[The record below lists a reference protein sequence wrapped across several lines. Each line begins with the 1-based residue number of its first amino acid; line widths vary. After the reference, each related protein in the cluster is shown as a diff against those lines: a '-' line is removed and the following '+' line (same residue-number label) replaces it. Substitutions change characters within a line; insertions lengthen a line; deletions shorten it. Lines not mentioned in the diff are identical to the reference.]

1 MKEENKA
8 KGLIPFESIRLSLA
22 SPEVIRSWSH
32 GEVKKPETLNYRTLK
47 PEKDGLFCARIFGP
61 IKDYECLCGKYKKK
75 KYEGTICD
83 RCGVEVTRSDVR
95 RERFGHIELAAP
107 VAHIWYLKSTPSK
120 LGNLLGLTARDIE
133 RVIYFES
140 YLVVEHP
147 DEDEEEAFEKDPNTI
162 PFEDGGLTK
171 WVKIYVKSEDE
182 FRSEYEYEHSDKY
195 EYGMGAEKVKDV
207 LSKIDLEAYAHKLRQ
222 QLKSYAVG
230 FDELDEKFKQKHE
243 RLYKKVLH
251 EIARKFAEFGI
262 KFGDLVPTEKEL
274 DAVLTKE
281 YYVIVDPKDTP
292 LQLGAIFHKEDIE
305 KLKQEYGEDAFVAL
319 TGKEAIEELYKKY
332 REQNKEIPVFDVI
345 KDIVR
350 QTILKEV
357 AEQKLKKLIRKLR
370 LIEAFI
376 NSGNK
381 PEWMILDVIPVIPPD
396 LRPLIPLDGGRF
408 ATSDLNDLYRRVIN
422 RNNRLKR
429 LIELDA
435 PEIIIRNEK
444 RMLQE
449 AVDALIDNG
458 RRGRIVAQN
467 NRPLK
472 SLSDSLRGKQGR
484 FRQNLLGK
492 RVDYSGRSVI
502 VVGPELQMHECGLPK
517 IMALELFKP
526 FVYRRLEE
534 KGYATSIKN
543 AKKMVEEKTPEV
555 WECLEEVV
563 KQHPV
568 LLNRAPTLHR
578 MSVQAFEPV
587 LVEGKAIKLH
597 PLVCP
602 PFNADFDGDQM
613 AVHVPL
619 SVEAQLE
626 SYILMLSTQNVLS
639 PAHGKPITMP
649 SQDMILGAY
658 YMTQVLEGV
667 KGEGKLFSNADE
679 AINAYQLGKVDL
691 LAKIKIRNRKKDGSK
706 IDPKAGNLLETTVG
720 RLMFNS
726 ILPEGFR
733 FVNEPLDKKKISK
746 LISEIYEQFGNEIT
760 VDTLDKL
767 KKLGFEMAAKAG
779 VSIAIDDLVVPDKKW
794 EIVKKAEEEA
804 QKVWQQYVD
813 GIITKGERHNKIID
827 IWSQTT
833 NEVTRLMFE
842 QLEKSERVE
851 NGKKYPGIF
860 NPIYMMALSGARGN
874 KDQIRQLAGMRGLMA
889 KHSGEFIETPIRSN
903 FREGL
908 SVVEYF
914 ISTYGA
920 RKGLA
925 DTALKTAVA
934 GYLTRRLVDVA
945 QDVVITNEDCG
956 TLNGITVSNIEE
968 GGEIVVP
975 LKDRI
980 VGRYAAEDIVDPI
993 TKEVIV
999 PAGEE
1004 ITEEKAKDIENAGI
1018 EEVKIRSVLTCEQ
1031 KRGVCAKCYGRDLA
1045 QRKLVDIGEAVGIIA
1060 AQSIGE
1066 PGTQLTMR
1074 TFHIG
1079 GAATAKTAQSK
1090 HVASEEGI
1098 VKLVNVKTVKNKEG
1112 KILVIN
1118 RDGAIF
1124 IEDENGNVLERFAV
1138 PYGSVLKVED
1148 GQKVKPGDVLV
1159 EWDPFSIPI
1168 IAETSGK
1175 LELRDVILDVTVKEE
1190 KDPITG
1196 KTNLEIN
1203 FMRPKDAVLHTPR
1216 MIIKSDEGKEYVYD
1230 LPVNTLLLIPRD
1242 KLTTKWDRCLACSE
1256 DEQADVYHNYLEV
1269 REDFRVEAG
1278 DTIAKIPR
1286 ERAKVRDIV
1295 GGLPRVEEL
1304 LEAREPKN
1312 KAIVSEIDGYVRLY
1326 EDADEIILYNP
1337 ITRESKTY
1345 QVKKDSLVIV
1355 KNGQQVKKGQK
1366 LTDDGSIVADFD
1378 GIVRLKSKGTKV
1390 VVFNKDTGLQ
1400 REYLIPKGKFIIV
1413 KDGEFVKAGDPL
1425 TDGTPNPH
1433 DILKI
1438 NGPEELAKFLVK
1450 EVQMVYRLQ
1459 GVDINDKHFEVIIRQ
1474 ILRKVKIV
1482 DPGDSRFLLNEI
1494 VDKVDFE
1501 EESKKIIEEGG
1512 KPPKAEPVL
1521 VGITKASLS
1530 TKSWISAASFQETTR
1545 VLADAAVEGKE
1556 DHLEGL
1562 KENVII
1568 GNIVPA
1574 GTGIRQYAEVD
1585 AILVDEAEKAK
1596 KEEAKETA

>member
-1 MKEENKA
+1 LINTDDKA
-8 KGLIPFESIRLSLA
+8 KGVMPFESIRLSLA
-22 SPEVIRSWSH
+22 SPDKILEWSY

-47 PEKDGLFCARIFGP
+47 PEKDGLFCAKIFGP
-61 IKDYECLCGKYKKK
+61 VKDYECLCGKYKKK

-95 RERFGHIELAAP
+95 RERFGHIKLASP
-107 VAHIWYLKSTPSK
+107 VVHIWYLKSTPSK
-120 LGNLLGLTARDIE
+120 IGNLLGLTSRDIE

-140 YLVVEHP
+140 YLVLEHP
-147 DEDEEEAFEKDPNTI
+147 EEDEEEIFEKDPTTI
-162 PFEDGGLTK
+162 PLRDGALTK
-171 WVKIYVKSEDE
+171 YVKLYVKSEEE
-182 FRSEYEYEHSDKY
+182 FRTAYEYEHSDKY
-195 EYGMGAEKVKDV
+195 EYGMGAEKVKEI
-207 LSKIDLEAYAHKLRQ
+207 LSRLDLEAYAQKLR
-222 QLKSYAVG
+222 KEMKVYAIEY
-230 FDELDEKFKQKHE
+230 DELGIEFKNQQE
-243 RLYKKVLH
+243 RLYKKVII
-251 EIARKFAEFGI
+251 EIARRLVDADI
-262 KFGDLVPTEKEL
+262 KFGDITPTEKEV
-274 DAVLTKE
+274 DAVISKDYYLVIEPGNAPLLRGQLLHKDEVEGLKE
-281 YYVIVDPKDTP
+281 KYPELIAETGPK
-292 LQLGAIFHKEDIE
+292 
-305 KLKQEYGEDAFVAL
+305 
-319 TGKEAIEELYKKY
+319 AIEDLYNLY
-332 REQNKEIPVFDVI
+332 RRENPDIPRFEVI
-345 KDIVR
+345 KDSVR
-350 QTILKEV
+350 QVILKEV
-357 AEQKLKKLIRKLR
+357 ADQKLKKLVRKLR
-370 LIEAFI
+370 LVEAFLK
-376 NSGNK
+376 SDNK
-381 PEWMILDVIPVIPPD
+381 PEWMILDVLPVIPPD

-458 RRGRIVAQN
+458 RRGRVVTQN

-502 VVGPELQMHECGLPK
+502 VVGPELEMHECGLPK

-543 AKKMVEEKTPEV
+543 AKKLVEEKDPRV

-587 LVEGKAIKLH
+587 LVDGKAIKLH

-619 SVEAQLE
+619 SIEAQIE
-626 SYILMLSTQNVLS
+626 SYVLMLSTQNILS

-649 SQDMILGAY
+649 SQDIILGSY
-658 YMTQVLEGV
+658 FLTQIVEGRE
-667 KGEGKLFSNADE
+667 GEGKVFASEEE
-679 AINAYQLGKVDL
+679 AILAYELGKVDL
-691 LAKIKIRNRKKDGSK
+691 LAKIKVKVGKNGGK
-706 IDPKAGNLLETTVG
+706 LTETSVG
-720 RLMFNS
+720 RIIFNRV
-726 ILPEGFR
+726 LPDDFR
-733 FVNEPLDKKKISK
+733 FVNEPLTKKEISR
-746 LISEIYEQFGNEIT
+746 LISEIYDKYGIEIT
-760 VDTLDKL
+760 ATTLDRL
-767 KKLGFEMAAKAG
+767 KELGFEYAARAG
-779 VSIAIDDLVVPDKKW
+779 ISICIDDLKVPSKKK
-794 EIVKKAEEEA
+794 EIVRRAEEEA
-804 QKVWQQYVD
+804 ERVWKQYVE
-813 GIITKGERHNKIID
+813 GIITKGERYNKIID
-827 IWSQTT
+827 IWSQAT
-833 NEVTRLMFE
+833 NEVTNLMFKE
-842 QLEKSERVE
+842 IENSVIEE

-860 NPIYMMALSGARGN
+860 NPIFMMALSGARGN
-874 KDQIRQLAGMRGLMA
+874 KSQIRQLAGMRGLMA

-945 QDVVITNEDCG
+945 QDVVVTNDDCG
-956 TLNGITVSNIEE
+956 TLKGLEVTAIIE

-980 VGRYAAEDIVDPI
+980 LGRYAAEDIIDPY
-993 TKEVIV
+993 TGEVIV
-999 PAGEE
+999 QMGEE
-1004 ITEEKAKDIENAGI
+1004 IDEEKVRLIEEAGI
-1018 EEVKIRSVLTCEQ
+1018 EKVKIRSVLTCEQ
-1031 KRGVCAKCYGRDLA
+1031 RRGVCAKCYGRDLS
-1045 QRKLVDIGEAVGIIA
+1045 QKKLADIGEAVGIIA

-1079 GAATAKTAQSK
+1079 GAATAQKVQTK
-1090 HVASEEGI
+1090 HVAGHEGTI
-1098 VKLVNVKTVKNKEG
+1098 KLLNVKTVKNKEG
-1112 KILVIN
+1112 KVLIIN
-1118 RDGAIF
+1118 RDGVIQ
-1124 IEDENGNVLERFAV
+1124 IIDDEGRIRERFPA
-1138 PYGSVLKVED
+1138 PYGAILYVED
-1148 GQKVKPGDVLV
+1148 GQRVKRGDVLA
-1159 EWDPFSIPI
+1159 EWEAFSTPI
-1168 IAETSGK
+1168 IAESSGK
-1175 LELRDVILDVTVKEE
+1175 VELVDIIPDVTLREE
-1190 KDPITG
+1190 KDRITG
-1196 KTNLEIN
+1196 KTIMDIS
-1203 FMRPKDAVLHTPR
+1203 FMRPKDAVLHTPK
-1216 MIIKSDEGKEYVYD
+1216 IIVKGDDGKDYTYD
-1230 LPVNTLLLIPRD
+1230 LPVNTILMFSRD
-1242 KLTTKWDRCLACSE
+1242 KLEEVWEKCPACSE
-1256 DEQADVYHNYLEV
+1256 AEKTEVQHKYLKAKS
-1269 REDFRVEAG
+1269 DFKVEAG
-1278 DTIAKIPR
+1278 DILAKIPK
-1286 ERAKVRDIV
+1286 ETAKVRDIV

-1312 KAIVSEIDGYVRLY
+1312 KAIVSEIDGIVKIY
-1326 EDADEIILYNP
+1326 EDADEIIVYDP
-1337 ITRESKTY
+1337 IRGKSETY
-1345 QVKKDSLVIV
+1345 SVNKDTYVIV
-1355 KNGQQVKKGQK
+1355 KNGQYVKEGQC
-1366 LTDDGSIVADFD
+1366 LTDDCSVKAEFD
-1378 GIVRLKSKGTKV
+1378 GIVRLKSKGYKV
-1390 VVFNKDTGLQ
+1390 IVFNKETGYQ
-1400 REYLIPKGKFIIV
+1400 KEYEIPKGKFIIV
-1413 KDGEFVKAGDPL
+1413 KDNETVKAGDPL
-1425 TDGTPNPH
+1425 TEGTPNPH
-1433 DILKI
+1433 DILRI
-1438 NGPEELAKFLVK
+1438 MGQDELAKFLIK

-1459 GVDINDKHFEVIIRQ
+1459 GVEINDKHFEVIIRQ

-1482 DPGDSRFLLNEI
+1482 DPGDSKFLLNEI
-1494 VDKVDFE
+1494 VDKIDLE
-1501 EESKKIIEEGG
+1501 EEIQKIQAEGG

-1530 TKSWISAASFQETTR
+1530 TRSWISAASFQETTR

-1556 DHLEGL
+1556 DKLEGL

-1574 GTGIRQYAEVD
+1574 GTGIRQYTEV
-1585 AILVDEAEKAK
+1585 EAVLPELEEEKYK
-1596 KEEAKETA
+1596 GLSSI

>member
-1 MKEENKA
+1 LIDENKA
-8 KGLIPFESIRLSLA
+8 KGLMPFESIKLTLA
-22 SPEVIRSWSH
+22 SPEVIRSWSY

-47 PEKDGLFCARIFGP
+47 PEKDGLFCAKIFGP
-61 IKDYECLCGKYKKK
+61 VKDYECLCGKYKKK

-95 RERFGHIELAAP
+95 RERFGHIELASP

-120 LGNLLGLTARDIE
+120 IGNLLGLTSRDIE

-140 YLVVEHP
+140 YLIVEHP
-147 DEDEEEAFEKDPNTI
+147 EEEEEEAFENDPNTI
-162 PFEDGGLTK
+162 PLQDGALTK
-171 WVKIYVKSEDE
+171 YVKLHVKSEEE
-182 FRSEYEYEHSDKY
+182 FREAYEYEHSEKY
-195 EYGMGAEKVKDV
+195 EYGMGAEKVKDI
-207 LSKIDLEAYAHKLRQ
+207 LSRIDLEAYARKLRKEM
-222 QLKSYAVG
+222 KSYAIG
-230 FDELDEKFKQKHE
+230 YDEIGPEFKETQE
-243 RLYKKVLH
+243 RLYKKVIA
-251 EIARKFAEFGI
+251 EIARRLAEVGL
-262 KFGDLVPTEKEL
+262 KFGEIIPSDKEI
-274 DAVLTKE
+274 DAIFSKD
-281 YYVIVDPKDTP
+281 YYVVIDPKDTS
-292 LQLGAIFHKEDIE
+292 LLAGQIIHEEEYQKYIE
-305 KLKQEYGEDAFVAL
+305 EFGEGSFEA
-319 TGKEAIEELYKKY
+319 GKGPEAIEKLYKKY
-332 REQNKEIPVFDVI
+332 REEHPDIPVFEVI
-345 KDIVR
+345 KDSVR

-357 AEQKLKKLIRKLR
+357 AEQKLKKLVRRLR
-370 LIEAFI
+370 LIEGFI
-376 NSGNK
+376 KSGNR

-458 RRGRIVAQN
+458 RRGRIVTQN

-502 VVGPELQMHECGLPK
+502 VVGPELEMHECGLPK

-526 FVYRRLEE
+526 FIYRRLEE

-543 AKKMVEEKTPEV
+543 AKRMVEEKAPEV

-619 SVEAQLE
+619 SVEAQIE
-626 SYILMLSTQNVLS
+626 SYVLMLSTQNILS

-649 SQDMILGAY
+649 SQDIILGAY
-658 YMTQVLEGV
+658 YMTQIVEGS
-667 KGEGKLFSNADE
+667 KGEGKVFADEDE
-679 AINAYQLGKVDL
+679 AILAYDLGKIDL
-691 LAKIKIRNRKKDGSK
+691 LAKIKVRKDGK
-706 IDPKAGNLLETTVG
+706 IIETTVG
-720 RLMFNS
+720 RLIFNQV
-726 ILPEGFR
+726 LPEGFR

-746 LISEIYEQFGNEIT
+746 LISDIYEQFGNEIT
-760 VDTLDKL
+760 AQTLDKL
-767 KKLGFEMAAKAG
+767 KALGFEYAAKAG
-779 VSIAIDDLVVPDKKW
+779 VSISVDDLVVPKNKW
-794 EIVKKAEEEA
+794 EIVRKAEEAAE
-804 QKVWQQYVD
+804 KVWKQYVD
-813 GIITKGERHNKIID
+813 GIITKGERHNKVID

-842 QLEKSERVE
+842 EIEKAERIE

-908 SVVEYF
+908 TVVEYF

-945 QDVVITNEDCG
+945 QDVVITNDDCG
-956 TLNGITVSNIEE
+956 TLNGLVVEAIIE
-968 GGEIVVP
+968 GGEIIVP

-980 VGRYAAEDIVDPI
+980 IGRYAAEDIFDPY
-993 TKEVIV
+993 TNELIV

-1004 ITEEKAKDIENAGI
+1004 IDEEKAKEIENAGI
-1018 EEVKIRSVLTCEQ
+1018 EKVKIRSVLTCEQ

-1045 QRKLVDIGEAVGIIA
+1045 QKKLVDIGEAVGIIA

-1079 GAATAKTAQSK
+1079 GAATAKKVQTK
-1090 HVASEEGI
+1090 HEATVEGT
-1098 VKLVNVKTVKNKEG
+1098 VKLLNVKTVIDKEG
-1112 KILVIN
+1112 KELIIN
-1118 RDGAIF
+1118 RDGAIQ
-1124 IEDENGNVLERFAV
+1124 IVDDQGKILERFPA
-1138 PYGSVLKVED
+1138 PYGGILKVKD
-1148 GQKVKPGDVLV
+1148 GQKVKPGDTLV
-1159 EWDPFSIPI
+1159 EWDPFSTPI
-1168 IAETSGK
+1168 IAEVSGE
-1175 LELRDVILDVTVKEE
+1175 LELRDVILDVTLREE
-1190 KDPITG
+1190 RDSITG
-1196 KTNLEIN
+1196 KTILDIS

-1216 MIIKSDEGKEYVYD
+1216 MVIKGEDGKEYIYD
-1230 LPVNTLLLIPRD
+1230 LPVNTILMLSRD
-1242 KLTTKWDRCLACSE
+1242 QLETKWDKCLACSE
-1256 DEQADVYHNYLEV
+1256 AENSDVYHNYLQV
-1269 REDFRVEAG
+1269 KPGLKVQAG
-1278 DTIAKIPR
+1278 DIIAKIPR
-1286 ERAKVRDIV
+1286 ETAKVRDIV

-1312 KAIVSEIDGYVRLY
+1312 RAIVSEIDGVVRIY
-1326 EDADEIILYNP
+1326 EDAEDIIVYNP
-1337 ITRESKTY
+1337 ITGESKTY
-1345 QVKKDSLVIV
+1345 DVPKDSLVVV
-1355 KNGQQVKKGQK
+1355 KNGQHVLEGQP
-1366 LTDDGSIVADFD
+1366 LTDDGILKAEFEGV
-1378 GIVRLKSKGTKV
+1378 VRLKSKGFKV
-1390 VVFNKDTGLQ
+1390 IVFNPETGLQ
-1400 REYLIPKGKFIIV
+1400 KEYSIAKGKFIIV
-1413 KDGEFVKAGDPL
+1413 KDGETVKAGDPL

-1438 NGPEELAKFLVK
+1438 MGPEELAKFLVK

-1459 GVDINDKHFEVIIRQ
+1459 GVEINDKHFEVIIRQ

-1494 VDKVDFE
+1494 VDKIDLE
-1501 EESKKIIEEGG
+1501 EEIQRVIEEGG
-1512 KPPKAEPVL
+1512 RPPKAEPVL

-1530 TKSWISAASFQETTR
+1530 TRSWISAASFQETTR

-1556 DHLEGL
+1556 DKLEGL

-1574 GTGIRQYAEVD
+1574 GTGIRQYAEVE
-1585 AILVDEAEKAK
+1585 AILP
-1596 KEEAKETA
+1596 KEEIDQISE

>member
-1 MKEENKA
+1 MIDKNKA
-8 KGLIPFESIRLSLA
+8 KGLIPFEGIKLGLA
-22 SPEVIRSWSH
+22 SPEVIRKWSH

-47 PEKDGLFCARIFGP
+47 PEKDGLFCAKIFGP
-61 IKDYECLCGKYKKK
+61 VKDYECLCGKYKKK
-75 KYEGTICD
+75 KYEGTVCD

-95 RERFGHIELAAP
+95 RERFGHIELASP

-120 LGNLLGLTARDIE
+120 LGNLLGLTSRDIE

-140 YLVVEHP
+140 YLIIEHP
-147 DEDEEEAFEKDPNTI
+147 ETEEEEEEFEKNPSTI
-162 PFEDGGLTK
+162 PFLDGGLTK
-171 WVKIYVKSEDE
+171 WVKIYVKSEEE
-182 FRSEYEYEHSDKY
+182 FRESYDYENSERF

-207 LSKIDLEAYAHKLRQ
+207 LSRLDLEAYAFKLKKE
-222 QLKSYAVG
+222 LKTYAIG
-230 FDELDEKFKQKHE
+230 FDELDINFKEKQDK
-243 RLYKKVLH
+243 LYKKVIA
-251 EIARKFAEFGI
+251 EIARRLSDFGI
-262 KFGDLVPTEKEL
+262 QFGDILPTDKEI
-274 DAVLTKE
+274 DALISKD
-281 YYVIVDPKDTP
+281 YYLIVDPKDTP
-292 LQLGAIFHKEDIE
+292 LLVGKLVHQKELEELI
-305 KLKQEYGEDAFVAL
+305 QEYGEDSFVYE
-319 TGKEAIEELYKKY
+319 TGVKAIEELYKKY
-332 REQNKEIPVFDVI
+332 KEKNKDIPAFSVI
-345 KDIVR
+345 KDSVR

-370 LIEAFI
+370 LIEGFMK
-376 NSGNK
+376 SGNK

-458 RRGRIVAQN
+458 RRGRIVTQN

-502 VVGPELQMHECGLPK
+502 VVGPDLEMHQCGLPK
-517 IMALELFKP
+517 QMALELFKP

-543 AKKMVEEKTPEV
+543 AKRMVEEKAPEV

-578 MSVQAFEPV
+578 MSIQAFEPV

-658 YMTQVLEGV
+658 YMTQVIEGA
-667 KGEGKLFSNADE
+667 KGEGKLFANVDE
-679 AINAYQLGKVDL
+679 ALLAYELGKVDL
-691 LAKIKIRNRKKDGSK
+691 LAKIKIRNKKKDGK
-706 IDPKAGNLLETTVG
+706 PIDPKAGKFLETTIG
-720 RLMFNS
+720 RLKFNS

-733 FVNEPLDKKKISK
+733 FVNEPLDKKKVAK
-746 LISEIYEQFGNEIT
+746 LISEVYDQFGNEIT
-760 VDTLDKL
+760 VQTLDKL
-767 KKLGFEMAAKAG
+767 KKLGFEQSTKAG
-779 VSIAIDDLVVPDKKW
+779 ISIAINDLVVPTDKW
-794 EIVKKAEEEA
+794 EIVQKAEEEA
-804 QKVWQQYVD
+804 EKVWQQYVD
-813 GIITKGERHNKIID
+813 GIITKGERHNKVID

-833 NEVTRLMFE
+833 NKVTKLMFE
-842 QLEKSERVE
+842 ELEKAERVE
-851 NGKKYPGIF
+851 NGKRYPGIF

-908 SVVEYF
+908 TVIEYF

-945 QDVVITNEDCG
+945 QDVIITNEDCG
-956 TLNGITVSNIEE
+956 TLKGITVSSIIE
-968 GGEIVVP
+968 GGEIIVP

-980 VGRYAAEDIVDPI
+980 IGRYAAEDIVDPYTNEI
-993 TKEVIV
+993 IV
-999 PAGEE
+999 KRDEE
-1004 ITEEKAKDIENAGI
+1004 ITEEKAQEIENAGI
-1018 EEVKIRSVLTCEQ
+1018 EEVKIRSALTCEM
-1031 KRGVCAKCYGRDLA
+1031 KRGICAKCYGRDFS
-1045 QRKLVDIGEAVGIIA
+1045 QRKLVDIGEAVGIIG

-1079 GAATAKTAQSK
+1079 GAATAQATQTK
-1090 HVASEEGI
+1090 HVAQQEGF
-1098 VKLVNVKTVKNKEG
+1098 VKLLNVKTVQNKEG
-1112 KILVIN
+1112 KELIIN
-1118 RDGAIF
+1118 RDGI
-1124 IEDENGNVLERFAV
+1124 IKIVDEEGKILERYPA
-1138 PYGSVLKVED
+1138 PYGAELKIKD

-1168 IAETSGK
+1168 IAEKAGK
-1175 LELRDVILDVTVKEE
+1175 LELRDIILDVTIKEE
-1190 KDPITG
+1190 RDSITG
-1196 KTNLEIN
+1196 KTNLEIS

-1216 MIIKSDEGKEYVYD
+1216 MVIKGEDGKEYIYD

-1242 KLTTKWDRCLACSE
+1242 KIKSKWDKCLACSE
-1256 DEQADVYHNYLEV
+1256 DEHADVYHNYLETV
-1269 REDFRVEAG
+1269 EDFKVNEG

-1286 ERAKVRDIV
+1286 EKAKVRDIV

-1312 KAIVSEIDGYVRLY
+1312 KAVVSEIDGIVRLF
-1326 EDADEIILYNP
+1326 EDADEVILYNP
-1337 ITRESKTY
+1337 IKGESRTY
-1345 QVKKDSLVIV
+1345 KIPENSLIMV
-1355 KNGQQVKKGQK
+1355 KNGQHVQEGQK
-1366 LTDDGSIVADFD
+1366 ITDDGTIIAEFE
-1378 GIVRLKSKGTKV
+1378 GIIRLKSKGTKV

-1400 REYLIPKGKFIIV
+1400 KEYFIPKGKFIIV
-1413 KDGEFVKAGDPL
+1413 KDGEQVKAGDPL

-1438 NGPEELAKFLVK
+1438 NGPEELAQFLLK

-1482 DPGDSRFLLNEI
+1482 DPGDSKFLLNEI
-1494 VDKVDFE
+1494 IDKVDLE
-1501 EESKKIIEEGG
+1501 EEVQRILEEGG

-1545 VLADAAVEGKE
+1545 VLADAAIEGKE

-1574 GTGIRQYAEVD
+1574 GTGIKEYSKVD
-1585 AILVDEAEKAK
+1585 AILVDELTKIK
-1596 KEEAKETA
+1596 KESEEE

>member
-1 MKEENKA
+1 MIDKRLINKA
-8 KGLIPFESIRLSLA
+8 KGIKPFESLQLNLA
-22 SPEVIRSWSH
+22 SPEAIRSWSH

-47 PEKDGLFCARIFGP
+47 PEKDGLFCAKIFGP
-61 IKDYECLCGKYKKK
+61 VKDYECLCGKYKKK

-95 RERFGHIELAAP
+95 RERFGHIELASP

-120 LGNLLGLTARDIE
+120 IGSLLGLTSRDVE

-140 YLVVEHP
+140 YLIVEHP
-147 DEDEEEAFEKDPNTI
+147 TEEEEELFEKDPTTI
-162 PFEDGGLTK
+162 PIIEDGLTK
-171 WVKIYVKSEDE
+171 YVKIYVKSEEE
-182 FRSEYEYEHSDKY
+182 FRETYEYEHSEKY
-195 EYGMGAEKVKDV
+195 EYGMGAEKVKDI
-207 LSKIDLEAYAHKLRQ
+207 LSRLDLEEYAKKIRNEM
-222 QLKSYAVG
+222 KVYTIG
-230 FDELDEKFKQKHE
+230 YDEIGPEFKEKNE
-243 RLYKKVLH
+243 RLYKKVISELTRRLS
-251 EIARKFAEFGI
+251 EVGL
-262 KFGDLVPTEKEL
+262 KFGDKYPEEKDL
-274 DAVLTKE
+274 DVLFTSE
-281 YYVIVDPKDTP
+281 YCVVTDPKDTG
-292 LQLGAIFHKEDIE
+292 LLKGQILHVSEYEELLAKYGA
-305 KLKQEYGEDAFVAL
+305 DAFSVE
-319 TGKEAIEELYKKY
+319 TGPKAIEILYKDHREKY
-332 REQNKEIPVFDVI
+332 PDIPAFEVI
-345 KDIVR
+345 KESVR
-350 QTILKEV
+350 ATILKEV
-357 AEQKLKKLIRKLR
+357 AEQKLKKLVRRLR
-370 LIEAFI
+370 LIEGFI
-376 NSGNK
+376 SSDNR
-381 PEWMILDVIPVIPPD
+381 PEWMILDVLPVIPPD

-458 RRGRIVAQN
+458 RRGRIVTQN

-472 SLSDSLRGKQGR
+472 SLSDTLRGKQGR

-502 VVGPELQMHECGLPK
+502 VVGPELKMHECGLPK
-517 IMALELFKP
+517 IMALELYKP

-543 AKKMVEEKTPEV
+543 AKRMVEEKTPEV

-563 KQHPV
+563 NQHPV

-578 MSVQAFEPV
+578 MSIQAFEPK
-587 LVEGKAIKLH
+587 LVEGKAIQLH

-626 SYILMLSTQNVLS
+626 SYILMLSTQNILS

-649 SQDMILGAY
+649 SQDIILGAH
-658 YMTQVLEGV
+658 YMTQELKGA
-667 KGEGKLFSNADE
+667 KGEGKSFASPEDAKL
-679 AINAYQLGKVDL
+679 AYELGKIDL
-691 LAKIKIRNRKKDGSK
+691 LAKIKVRIDGK
-706 IDPKAGNLLETTVG
+706 VIETTVG
-720 RLMFNS
+720 RIIFNE
-726 ILPEGFR
+726 ILPDGFP
-733 FVNEPLDKKKISK
+733 FVNEVLDKKKVSK
-746 LISEIYEQFGNEIT
+746 LISKIYDMFGNEVT
-760 VDTLDKL
+760 ADTLDKI
-767 KKLGFEMAAKAG
+767 KETGFLYATKAG
-779 VSIAIDDLVVPDKKW
+779 ISISISDLIVPSKKW
-794 EIVKKAEEEA
+794 EIVQKAMKEA
-804 QKVWQQYVD
+804 EKVWQQYVN
-813 GIITKGERHNKIID
+813 GIITKGERHNKVID
-827 IWSQTT
+827 IWSQAT
-833 NEVTRLMFE
+833 NEVAKLMFE
-842 QLEKSERVE
+842 ELESSKIVE
-851 NGKKYPGIF
+851 NGKEYPGSF
-860 NPIYMMALSGARGN
+860 NPVYMMATSGARGSR
-874 KDQIRQLAGMRGLMA
+874 DQIRQLAGMRGLMA

-956 TLNGITVSNIEE
+956 TLNGLTVSAIIES
-968 GGEIVVP
+968 GEIIVP

-980 VGRYAAEDIVDPI
+980 VGRYAAEDILDPY
-993 TKEVIV
+993 TDETIV
-999 PAGEE
+999 KRNEE
-1004 ITEEKAKDIENAGI
+1004 ITEEIADKIESVGI

-1031 KRGVCAKCYGRDLA
+1031 RQGICAKCYGRDLA
-1045 QRKLVDIGEAVGIIA
+1045 QKKLVDIGEAVGIIA

-1079 GAATAKTAQSK
+1079 GAATAQAVQTS
-1090 HVASEEGI
+1090 HIASVEGT
-1098 VKLVNVKTVKNKEG
+1098 VKFVNIKTVKDKEG
-1112 KILVIN
+1112 NILVIN
-1118 RDGAIF
+1118 REGRIEIVDEEGKVKERFPVQYGAI
-1124 IEDENGNVLERFAV
+1124 I
-1138 PYGSVLKVED
+1138 KVEE

-1159 EWDPFSIPI
+1159 EWDPFSTPI
-1168 IAETSGK
+1168 IIEVGGEV
-1175 LELRDVILDVTVKEE
+1175 ELRDIILDVTLREE
-1190 KDPITG
+1190 RDNITG
-1196 KTNLEIN
+1196 KTILDIS
-1203 FMRPKDAVLHTPR
+1203 FMRPKDAYLHTPR
-1216 MIIKSDEGKEYVYD
+1216 IVVKGDDGKEYIYD

-1242 KLTTKWDRCLACSE
+1242 KLVTDWHKCLACSE
-1256 DEQADVYHNYLEV
+1256 AEKADVFHNYLQV
-1269 REDFRVEAG
+1269 KKGFRVEAG
-1278 DTIAKIPR
+1278 EIVAKIPR

-1312 KAIVSEIDGYVRLY
+1312 KAIVSEIDGIVRLF

-1337 ITRESKTY
+1337 ITRESETY
-1345 QVKKDSLVIV
+1345 DVPEDAYVIV
-1355 KNGQQVKKGQK
+1355 KNGQHVRKGQDLVDNGTVK
-1366 LTDDGSIVADFD
+1366 ADFD
-1378 GIVRLKSKGTKV
+1378 GIVRLKSKGV
-1390 VVFNKDTGLQ
+1390 RVIVFNKDTGLQ
-1400 REYLIPKGKFIIV
+1400 REYLIPKGRHIIV
-1413 KDGEFVKAGDPL
+1413 KDGEVVKAGDAL

-1438 NGPEELAKFLVK
+1438 MGPEELAKFLVK

-1494 VDKVDFE
+1494 VDKLDLE
-1501 EESKKIIEEGG
+1501 EEIQRVLEEGG

-1521 VGITKASLS
+1521 VGITKASL
-1530 TKSWISAASFQETTR
+1530 TTRSWISAASFQETTR

-1556 DHLEGL
+1556 DTLEGL

-1574 GTGIRQYAEVD
+1574 GTGVRQYAEVE
-1585 AILVDEAEKAK
+1585 AIIPKEVLESTDLAE
-1596 KEEAKETA
+1596 

>member
-1 MKEENKA
+1 MIDENKA
-8 KGLIPFESIRLSLA
+8 KGLMPFESIKLTLA
-22 SPEVIRSWSH
+22 SPEVIRSWSY

-47 PEKDGLFCARIFGP
+47 PEKDGLFCAKIFGP
-61 IKDYECLCGKYKKK
+61 VKDYECLCGKYKKK

-95 RERFGHIELAAP
+95 RERFGHIELASP

-120 LGNLLGLTARDIE
+120 IGNLLGLTSRDIE

-140 YLVVEHP
+140 YLIVEHP
-147 DEDEEEAFEKDPNTI
+147 DEDQEEAFENDPNTI
-162 PFEDGGLTK
+162 PLMDGALTK
-171 WVKIYVKSEDE
+171 YVKLYVKSEEE
-182 FRSEYEYEHSDKY
+182 FREAYEYEHSEKY
-195 EYGMGAEKVKDV
+195 EYGMGAEKVKDI
-207 LSKIDLEAYAHKLRQ
+207 LSRIDLEAYAEKLRKEM
-222 QLKSYAVG
+222 KSYAIG
-230 FDELDEKFKQKHE
+230 YDELGPEFKENQE
-243 RLYKKVLH
+243 RLYKKVIT
-251 EIARKFAEFGI
+251 EVARRLAEVGI
-262 KFGDLVPTEKEL
+262 KFGEVIPTDKEV
-274 DAVLTKE
+274 DAILTKE
-281 YYVIVDPKDTP
+281 YYVVIDPKDTS
-292 LQLGAIFHKEDIE
+292 LELGQLLHEEDYKKYVE
-305 KLKQEYGEDAFVAL
+305 ELGEDAFEVAK
-319 TGKEAIEELYKKY
+319 GPEAIEKLYKKY
-332 REQNKEIPVFDVI
+332 RETNPDIPVFEVI
-345 KDIVR
+345 KDSVR

-357 AEQKLKKLIRKLR
+357 AEQKLKKLVRRLR
-370 LIEAFI
+370 LIEGFI
-376 NSGNK
+376 KSGNR

-458 RRGRIVAQN
+458 RRGRIVTQN

-502 VVGPELQMHECGLPK
+502 VVGPELEMHECGLPK

-526 FVYRRLEE
+526 FIYRRLEE

-543 AKKMVEEKTPEV
+543 AKRMVEERAPEV

-619 SVEAQLE
+619 SVEAQIE
-626 SYILMLSTQNVLS
+626 SYVLMLSTQNILS

-649 SQDMILGAY
+649 SQDIILGAY
-658 YMTQVLEGV
+658 YLTQIVEGS
-667 KGEGKLFSNADE
+667 KGEGKLFANEDE
-679 AINAYQLGKVDL
+679 AILAYDLGKVDL
-691 LAKIKIRNRKKDGSK
+691 LAKIKVKKDGK
-706 IDPKAGNLLETTVG
+706 LIETTVG
-720 RLMFNS
+720 RLIFNQ

-760 VDTLDKL
+760 AQTLDKL
-767 KKLGFEMAAKAG
+767 KALGFEYAAKAA
-779 VSIAIDDLVVPDKKW
+779 VSISIDDLVVPKKKW
-794 EIVKKAEEEA
+794 EIVRKAEEAAE
-804 QKVWQQYVD
+804 KVWKQYVD
-813 GIITKGERHNKIID
+813 GIITKGERHNKVID

-842 QLEKSERVE
+842 EIEKAERVE
-851 NGKKYPGIF
+851 NGKRYPGIF

-908 SVVEYF
+908 TVVEYF

-945 QDVVITNEDCG
+945 QDVVITNDDCG
-956 TLNGITVSNIEE
+956 TLNGLAVSAIIES
-968 GGEIVVP
+968 GEIIVP
-975 LKDRI
+975 LRDRI
-980 VGRYAAEDIVDPI
+980 VGRYAAEDIIDPY
-993 TKEVIV
+993 TNEVIV
-999 PAGEE
+999 KAGEE
-1004 ITEEKAKDIENAGI
+1004 IDEEKAQAIEDAGI

-1031 KRGVCAKCYGRDLA
+1031 RRGVCAKCYGRDLA
-1045 QRKLVDIGEAVGIIA
+1045 QKKLVDIGEAVGIIA

-1079 GAATAKTAQSK
+1079 GAATAKKAQTK
-1090 HVASEEGI
+1090 HEATKEGY
-1098 VKLVNVKTVKNKEG
+1098 VKLLNVKTVIDREG
-1112 KILVIN
+1112 KELIIN
-1118 RDGAIF
+1118 RDGAIQ
-1124 IEDENGNVLERFAV
+1124 IVDENGKPLERFPV
-1138 PYGSVLKVED
+1138 SYGSILKVKE

-1159 EWDPFSIPI
+1159 EWDPFSTPI
-1168 IAETSGK
+1168 IAEVSGE
-1175 LELRDVILDVTVKEE
+1175 LELRDVILDVTLREE

-1196 KTNLEIN
+1196 KTILDIS

-1216 MIIKSDEGKEYVYD
+1216 IVIKGEDGKEYTYD
-1230 LPVNTLLLIPRD
+1230 LPVNTILMLSRD
-1242 KLTTKWDRCLACSE
+1242 QLETKWDKCLACTEAEHS
-1256 DEQADVYHNYLEV
+1256 DVYHNYLQV
-1269 REDFRVEAG
+1269 KKGLKVQAG
-1278 DTIAKIPR
+1278 DIIAKIPK
-1286 ERAKVRDIV
+1286 ETAKVRDIV

-1312 KAIVSEIDGYVRLY
+1312 KAVVSEIDGVVRIY
-1326 EDADEIILYNP
+1326 EDAEDIIVYNP
-1337 ITRESKTY
+1337 ITGESKTY
-1345 QVKKDSLVIV
+1345 DVPKDSLVIV
-1355 KNGQQVKKGQK
+1355 KNGQHVLEGQN
-1366 LTDDGSIVADFD
+1366 LTDDGSLKAEFEGV
-1378 GIVRLKSKGTKV
+1378 VRLKSKGFKV
-1390 VVFNKDTGLQ
+1390 IVFNPETGLQ
-1400 REYLIPKGKFIIV
+1400 KEYSIAKGKFIIV
-1413 KDGEFVKAGDPL
+1413 KDGETVKAGDPL

-1438 NGPEELAKFLVK
+1438 MGPEELAKFLVK

-1459 GVDINDKHFEVIIRQ
+1459 GVEINDKHFEVIIRQ

-1482 DPGDSRFLLNEI
+1482 DPGDSKFLLNEI
-1494 VDKVDFE
+1494 VDKVDLE
-1501 EESKKIIEEGG
+1501 EEIRRIVEEGG
-1512 KPPKAEPVL
+1512 RPPKAEPVL

-1530 TKSWISAASFQETTR
+1530 TRSWISAASFQETTR

-1556 DHLEGL
+1556 DKLEGL

-1574 GTGIRQYAEVD
+1574 GTGIRQYAEVE
-1585 AILVDEAEKAK
+1585 AILP
-1596 KEEAKETA
+1596 KEEIDKLSE

>member
-1 MKEENKA
+1 MIDENKA
-8 KGLIPFESIRLSLA
+8 KGLMPFESIKLTLA
-22 SPEVIRSWSH
+22 SPEVIRSWSY

-47 PEKDGLFCARIFGP
+47 PEKDGLFCAKIFGP
-61 IKDYECLCGKYKKK
+61 VKDYECLCGKYKKK

-95 RERFGHIELAAP
+95 RERFGHIELASP

-120 LGNLLGLTARDIE
+120 IGNLLGLTSRDIE

-140 YLVVEHP
+140 YLIVEHP
-147 DEDEEEAFEKDPNTI
+147 DEDQEEAFENDPNTI
-162 PFEDGGLTK
+162 PLMDGALTK
-171 WVKIYVKSEDE
+171 YVKLYVKSEEE
-182 FRSEYEYEHSDKY
+182 FREAYEYEHSEKY
-195 EYGMGAEKVKDV
+195 EYGMGAEKVKDI
-207 LSKIDLEAYAHKLRQ
+207 LSRIDLEAYAEKLRKEM
-222 QLKSYAVG
+222 KSYAIG
-230 FDELDEKFKQKHE
+230 FDELGPEFKEKQE
-243 RLYKKVLH
+243 RLYKKVIT
-251 EIARKFAEFGI
+251 EIARRLAEVGL
-262 KFGDLVPTEKEL
+262 KFGDVIPTDKEI
-274 DAVLTKE
+274 DAILTKE
-281 YYVIVDPKDTP
+281 YYVVIDPKNTP
-292 LQLGAIFHKEDIE
+292 LKFGQLLHEEDYKKYVE
-305 KLKQEYGEDAFVAL
+305 EFGEDAFEVAK
-319 TGKEAIEELYKKY
+319 GPEAIEKLYKKF
-332 REQNKEIPVFDVI
+332 RETHPDIPVFDVI
-345 KDIVR
+345 KDSVR

-357 AEQKLKKLIRKLR
+357 AEQKLKKLVRRLR
-370 LIEAFI
+370 LIEGFI
-376 NSGNK
+376 KSGNR

-458 RRGRIVAQN
+458 RRGRIVTQN

-502 VVGPELQMHECGLPK
+502 VVGPELEMHECGLPK

-526 FVYRRLEE
+526 FIYRRLEE

-543 AKKMVEEKTPEV
+543 AKRMVEERAPEV

-619 SVEAQLE
+619 SIEAQIE
-626 SYILMLSTQNVLS
+626 SYVLMLSTQNILS

-649 SQDMILGAY
+649 SQDIILGAY
-658 YMTQVLEGV
+658 YMTQIIEGS
-667 KGEGKLFSNADE
+667 KGEGKLFANEEE
-679 AINAYQLGKVDL
+679 AMLAHDLGKVDL
-691 LAKIKIRNRKKDGSK
+691 LAKIKVRKNGK
-706 IDPKAGNLLETTVG
+706 IIETSVG
-720 RLMFNS
+720 RLIFNQ

-746 LISEIYEQFGNEIT
+746 IISEIYEQFGNEIT
-760 VDTLDKL
+760 AQTLDKL
-767 KKLGFEMAAKAG
+767 KALGFEYAAKAA
-779 VSIAIDDLVVPDKKW
+779 VSISIDDLVVPKKKW
-794 EIVKKAEEEA
+794 EIVKKAEEAAE
-804 QKVWQQYVD
+804 KVWKQYVD
-813 GIITKGERHNKIID
+813 GIITKGERHNKVID

-842 QLEKSERVE
+842 ELEKAERVE

-908 SVVEYF
+908 TVVEYF

-945 QDVVITNEDCG
+945 QDVVITNDDCG
-956 TLNGITVSNIEE
+956 TLNGLVVSAIIES
-968 GGEIVVP
+968 GEIIVP

-980 VGRYAAEDIVDPI
+980 VGRYAAEDIIDPY

-999 PAGEE
+999 KAGEE
-1004 ITEEKAKDIENAGI
+1004 INEEKAKEIENAGI

-1031 KRGVCAKCYGRDLA
+1031 RRGVCAKCYGRDLA
-1045 QRKLVDIGEAVGIIA
+1045 QKKLVDIGEAVGIIA

-1079 GAATAKTAQSK
+1079 GAATAKKVQTK
-1090 HVASEEGI
+1090 HEATKEGY
-1098 VKLVNVKTVKNKEG
+1098 VKLLNVKTVVDREG
-1112 KILVIN
+1112 RVLVIN
-1118 RDGAIF
+1118 RDGAIQ
-1124 IEDENGNVLERFAV
+1124 IVDENGKPLERFPV
-1138 PYGSVLKVED
+1138 SYGSILKVKE

-1159 EWDPFSIPI
+1159 EWDPFSTPI
-1168 IAETSGK
+1168 IAEVSGE
-1175 LELRDVILDVTVKEE
+1175 LELRDVILDVTLREE

-1196 KTNLEIN
+1196 KTILDIS

-1216 MIIKSDEGKEYVYD
+1216 IVIKGEDGKEYTYD
-1230 LPVNTLLLIPRD
+1230 LPVNTILMLSRD
-1242 KLTTKWDRCLACSE
+1242 QLETKWDKCLACTEAEHS
-1256 DEQADVYHNYLEV
+1256 DVYHNYLQV
-1269 REDFRVEAG
+1269 KKGLKVQAG
-1278 DTIAKIPR
+1278 DIIAKIPK
-1286 ERAKVRDIV
+1286 ETAKVRDIV

-1312 KAIVSEIDGYVRLY
+1312 KAIVSEIDGVVRIY
-1326 EDADEIILYNP
+1326 EDAEEIIVYNP
-1337 ITRESKTY
+1337 ITGKSKTY
-1345 QVKKDSLVIV
+1345 DVPKDALVIV
-1355 KNGQQVKKGQK
+1355 KNGQHVLEGQN
-1366 LTDDGSIVADFD
+1366 LTDDGSLKAEFEGV
-1378 GIVRLKSKGTKV
+1378 VRLKSKGFKV
-1390 VVFNKDTGLQ
+1390 IVFNPETGLQ
-1400 REYLIPKGKFIIV
+1400 KEYSIAKGKFIIV
-1413 KDGEFVKAGDPL
+1413 KDGETVKAGDPL

-1438 NGPEELAKFLVK
+1438 MGPEELAKFLVK

-1459 GVDINDKHFEVIIRQ
+1459 GVEINDKHFEVIIRQ

-1482 DPGDSRFLLNEI
+1482 DPGDSKFLLNEI
-1494 VDKVDFE
+1494 VDKVDLE
-1501 EESKKIIEEGG
+1501 EEIQRIIEEGG
-1512 KPPKAEPVL
+1512 RPPKAEPVL

-1530 TKSWISAASFQETTR
+1530 TRSWISAASFQETTR

-1556 DHLEGL
+1556 DKLEGL

-1574 GTGIRQYAEVD
+1574 GTGIRQYAEVE
-1585 AILVDEAEKAK
+1585 AILP
-1596 KEEAKETA
+1596 KEELDKLSE

>member
-1 MKEENKA
+1 MIDENKA
-8 KGLIPFESIRLSLA
+8 KGLMPFESIKLTLA
-22 SPEVIRSWSH
+22 SPEVIRSWSY

-47 PEKDGLFCARIFGP
+47 PEKDGLFCAKIFGP
-61 IKDYECLCGKYKKK
+61 VKDYECLCGKYKKK

-95 RERFGHIELAAP
+95 RERFGHIELASP

-120 LGNLLGLTARDIE
+120 IGNLLGLTSRDIE

-140 YLVVEHP
+140 YLIVEHP
-147 DEDEEEAFEKDPNTI
+147 EEEEEEAFENDPNTI
-162 PFEDGGLTK
+162 PLQDGALTK
-171 WVKIYVKSEDE
+171 YVKLYVKSEEE
-182 FRSEYEYEHSDKY
+182 FREAYEYEHSEKY
-195 EYGMGAEKVKDV
+195 EYGMGAEKVKDI
-207 LSKIDLEAYAHKLRQ
+207 LSRIDLEAYARKLRKEM
-222 QLKSYAVG
+222 KSYAIG
-230 FDELDEKFKQKHE
+230 YDELGPEFKETQE
-243 RLYKKVLH
+243 RLYKKVIS
-251 EIARKFAEFGI
+251 EIARRLAEVGL
-262 KFGDLVPTEKEL
+262 KFGDVIPSDKEI
-274 DAVLTKE
+274 DAIFTKD
-281 YYVIVDPKDTP
+281 YYVVIDPKDTS
-292 LQLGAIFHKEDIE
+292 LLVGQLLHEEDYQKYIEEFGEGSFEAAKGPEAVE
-305 KLKQEYGEDAFVAL
+305 KLYKRFR
-319 TGKEAIEELYKKY
+319 EE
-332 REQNKEIPVFDVI
+332 NPDIPVFEVI
-345 KDIVR
+345 KDSVR

-357 AEQKLKKLIRKLR
+357 AEQKLKKLVRRLR
-370 LIEAFI
+370 LIEGFI
-376 NSGNK
+376 KSGNR

-458 RRGRIVAQN
+458 RRGRIVTQN

-502 VVGPELQMHECGLPK
+502 VVGPELEMHECGLPK

-526 FVYRRLEE
+526 FIYRRLEE

-543 AKKMVEEKTPEV
+543 AKRMVEEKAPEV

-619 SVEAQLE
+619 SVEAQIE
-626 SYILMLSTQNVLS
+626 SYVLMLSTQNILS

-649 SQDMILGAY
+649 SQDIILGAY
-658 YMTQVLEGV
+658 YMTQIVEGS
-667 KGEGKLFSNADE
+667 KGEGKIFADEDE
-679 AINAYQLGKVDL
+679 AILAYDLGKVDL
-691 LAKIKIRNRKKDGSK
+691 LAKIKVKKDGK
-706 IDPKAGNLLETTVG
+706 LVETTVG
-720 RLMFNS
+720 RLIFNQV
-726 ILPEGFR
+726 LPEGFR

-760 VDTLDKL
+760 AQTLDRL
-767 KKLGFEMAAKAG
+767 KALGFEYAAKAG
-779 VSIAIDDLVVPDKKW
+779 VSISVDDLVVPKQKW
-794 EIVKKAEEEA
+794 EIVRKAEEAAE
-804 QKVWQQYVD
+804 KVWKQYVD
-813 GIITKGERHNKIID
+813 GIITKGERHNKVID

-842 QLEKSERVE
+842 EIEKAERVE

-908 SVVEYF
+908 TVVEYF

-945 QDVVITNEDCG
+945 QDVVITNDDCG
-956 TLNGITVSNIEE
+956 TLNGLVVEAIIE
-968 GGEIVVP
+968 GGEIIVP
-975 LKDRI
+975 LRDRI
-980 VGRYAAEDIVDPI
+980 VGRYAAEDIFDPY
-993 TKEVIV
+993 TNELIV
-999 PAGEE
+999 SAGEE
-1004 ITEEKAKDIENAGI
+1004 IDEEKAKEIENAGI
-1018 EEVKIRSVLTCEQ
+1018 EKVKIRSVLTCEQ

-1045 QRKLVDIGEAVGIIA
+1045 QKKLVDIGEAVGIIA

-1079 GAATAKTAQSK
+1079 GAATAKKVQTK
-1090 HVASEEGI
+1090 HEASVEGT
-1098 VKLVNVKTVKNKEG
+1098 VKLLNVKTVIDKEG
-1112 KILVIN
+1112 KELIIN
-1118 RDGAIF
+1118 RDGAIQ
-1124 IEDENGNVLERFAV
+1124 IVDEQGKILERFPA
-1138 PYGSVLKVED
+1138 PYGGILRVKE
-1148 GQKVKPGDVLV
+1148 GQKVKPGDTLV
-1159 EWDPFSIPI
+1159 EWDPFSTPI
-1168 IAETSGK
+1168 IAEVSGE
-1175 LELRDVILDVTVKEE
+1175 LELRDVILDVTLREE
-1190 KDPITG
+1190 RDSITG
-1196 KTNLEIN
+1196 KTILDIS

-1216 MIIKSDEGKEYVYD
+1216 MVIKGEDGKEYIYD
-1230 LPVNTLLLIPRD
+1230 LPVNTILMLSLD
-1242 KLTTKWDRCLACSE
+1242 QLETKWDKCLACSE
-1256 DEQADVYHNYLEV
+1256 AENSDVYHNYLQV
-1269 REDFRVEAG
+1269 KKGLKVQAG
-1278 DTIAKIPR
+1278 DIIAKIPR
-1286 ERAKVRDIV
+1286 ETAKVRDIV

-1312 KAIVSEIDGYVRLY
+1312 RAIVSEIDGVVRIY
-1326 EDADEIILYNP
+1326 EDAEDIIVYNP
-1337 ITRESKTY
+1337 ITGESKTY
-1345 QVKKDSLVIV
+1345 DVPKDSLVIV
-1355 KNGQQVKKGQK
+1355 KNGQHVMEGQP
-1366 LTDDGSIVADFD
+1366 LTDDGALKAEFEGV
-1378 GIVRLKSKGTKV
+1378 VRLKSKGFKV
-1390 VVFNKDTGLQ
+1390 IVFNPETGLQ
-1400 REYLIPKGKFIIV
+1400 KEYSIAKGKFIIV
-1413 KDGEFVKAGDPL
+1413 KDGEQVKAGDPL

-1438 NGPEELAKFLVK
+1438 MGPEELAKFLVK

-1459 GVDINDKHFEVIIRQ
+1459 GVEINDKHFEVIIRQ

-1494 VDKVDFE
+1494 VDKIDLE
-1501 EESKKIIEEGG
+1501 EEIQKVIEEGG
-1512 KPPKAEPVL
+1512 RPPKAEPVL

-1530 TKSWISAASFQETTR
+1530 TRSWISAASFQETTR

-1556 DHLEGL
+1556 DKLEGL

-1574 GTGIRQYAEVD
+1574 GTGIKQYAEVE
-1585 AILVDEAEKAK
+1585 AILP
-1596 KEEAKETA
+1596 KEEIDKLSE

>member
-1 MKEENKA
+1 MIDENKA
-8 KGLIPFESIRLSLA
+8 KGLMPFESIKLTLA
-22 SPEVIRSWSH
+22 SPEVIRSWSY

-47 PEKDGLFCARIFGP
+47 PEKDGLFCAKIFGP
-61 IKDYECLCGKYKKK
+61 VKDYECLCGKYKKK

-95 RERFGHIELAAP
+95 RERFGHIELASP

-120 LGNLLGLTARDIE
+120 IGNLLGLTSRDIE

-140 YLVVEHP
+140 YLIVEHP
-147 DEDEEEAFEKDPNTI
+147 DEDQEEAFENDPNTI
-162 PFEDGGLTK
+162 PLMDGALTK
-171 WVKIYVKSEDE
+171 YVKLYVKSEEE
-182 FRSEYEYEHSDKY
+182 FREAYEYEHSEKY
-195 EYGMGAEKVKDV
+195 EYGMGAEKVKDI
-207 LSKIDLEAYAHKLRQ
+207 LSRIDLEAYAEKLRKEM
-222 QLKSYAVG
+222 KSYAIG
-230 FDELDEKFKQKHE
+230 YDELGPEFKENQE
-243 RLYKKVLH
+243 RLYKKVIT
-251 EIARKFAEFGI
+251 EVARRLAEVGI
-262 KFGDLVPTEKEL
+262 KFGEVIPTDKEI

-281 YYVIVDPKDTP
+281 YYVVIDPKNTS
-292 LQLGAIFHKEDIE
+292 LELGQILHEEDYKKYVE
-305 KLKQEYGEDAFVAL
+305 ELGEDAFEVAK
-319 TGKEAIEELYKKY
+319 GPEAIEKLYKKY
-332 REQNKEIPVFDVI
+332 RETNPDIPVFEVI
-345 KDIVR
+345 KDSVR

-357 AEQKLKKLIRKLR
+357 AEQKLKKLVRRLR
-370 LIEAFI
+370 LIEGFI
-376 NSGNK
+376 KSGNR

-458 RRGRIVAQN
+458 RRGRIVTQN

-502 VVGPELQMHECGLPK
+502 VVGPELEMHECGLPK

-526 FVYRRLEE
+526 FIYRRLEE

-543 AKKMVEEKTPEV
+543 AKRMVEERAPEV

-619 SVEAQLE
+619 SVEAQIE
-626 SYILMLSTQNVLS
+626 SYVLMLSTQNILS

-649 SQDMILGAY
+649 SQDIILGAY
-658 YMTQVLEGV
+658 YLTQIVEGS
-667 KGEGKLFSNADE
+667 KGEGKLFANEDE
-679 AINAYQLGKVDL
+679 AILAYDLGKVDL
-691 LAKIKIRNRKKDGSK
+691 LAKIKVKKDGK
-706 IDPKAGNLLETTVG
+706 LIETTVG
-720 RLMFNS
+720 RLIFNQ

-760 VDTLDKL
+760 AQTLDKL
-767 KKLGFEMAAKAG
+767 KALGFEYAAKAA
-779 VSIAIDDLVVPDKKW
+779 VSISIDDLVVPKKKW
-794 EIVKKAEEEA
+794 EIVRKAEEAAE
-804 QKVWQQYVD
+804 KVWKQYVD
-813 GIITKGERHNKIID
+813 GIITKGERHNKVID

-842 QLEKSERVE
+842 EIEKAERIE
-851 NGKKYPGIF
+851 NGKRYPGIF

-908 SVVEYF
+908 TVVEYF

-945 QDVVITNEDCG
+945 QDVVITNDDCG
-956 TLNGITVSNIEE
+956 TLNGLAVSAIIES
-968 GGEIVVP
+968 GEIIVP
-975 LKDRI
+975 LRDRI
-980 VGRYAAEDIVDPI
+980 VGRYAAEDIIDPY
-993 TKEVIV
+993 TNEVIV
-999 PAGEE
+999 KAGEE
-1004 ITEEKAKDIENAGI
+1004 IDEEKAQAIEDAGI

-1031 KRGVCAKCYGRDLA
+1031 RRGVCAKCYGRDLA
-1045 QRKLVDIGEAVGIIA
+1045 QKKLVDIGEAVGIIA

-1079 GAATAKTAQSK
+1079 GAATAKKAQTK
-1090 HVASEEGI
+1090 HEATKEGY
-1098 VKLVNVKTVKNKEG
+1098 VKLLNVKTVTDREG
-1112 KILVIN
+1112 KELIIN
-1118 RDGAIF
+1118 RDGAIQ
-1124 IEDENGNVLERFAV
+1124 IVDENGKPLERFPV
-1138 PYGSVLKVED
+1138 SYGSILKVKE

-1159 EWDPFSIPI
+1159 EWDPFSTPI
-1168 IAETSGK
+1168 IAEVSGE
-1175 LELRDVILDVTVKEE
+1175 LELRDVILDVTLREE

-1196 KTNLEIN
+1196 KTILDIS

-1216 MIIKSDEGKEYVYD
+1216 IVIKGEDGKEYTYD
-1230 LPVNTLLLIPRD
+1230 LPVNTILMLSRD
-1242 KLTTKWDRCLACSE
+1242 QLETKWDKCLACTEAEHS
-1256 DEQADVYHNYLEV
+1256 DVYHNYLQV
-1269 REDFRVEAG
+1269 KKGLKVQAG
-1278 DTIAKIPR
+1278 DIIAKIPK
-1286 ERAKVRDIV
+1286 ETAKVRDIV

-1312 KAIVSEIDGYVRLY
+1312 KAVVSEIDGVVRIY
-1326 EDADEIILYNP
+1326 EDAEDIIVYNP
-1337 ITRESKTY
+1337 ITGESKTY
-1345 QVKKDSLVIV
+1345 DVPKDSLVIV
-1355 KNGQQVKKGQK
+1355 KNGQHVLEGQN
-1366 LTDDGSIVADFD
+1366 LTDDGSLKAEFEGV
-1378 GIVRLKSKGTKV
+1378 VRLKSKGFKV
-1390 VVFNKDTGLQ
+1390 IVFNPETGLQ
-1400 REYLIPKGKFIIV
+1400 KEYSIAKGKFIIV
-1413 KDGEFVKAGDPL
+1413 KDGETVKAGDPL

-1438 NGPEELAKFLVK
+1438 MGPEELAKFLVK

-1459 GVDINDKHFEVIIRQ
+1459 GVEINDKHFEVIIRQ

-1482 DPGDSRFLLNEI
+1482 DPGDSKFLLNEI
-1494 VDKVDFE
+1494 VDRVDLE
-1501 EESKKIIEEGG
+1501 EEIRRIVEEGG
-1512 KPPKAEPVL
+1512 RPPKAEPVL

-1530 TKSWISAASFQETTR
+1530 TRSWISAASFQETTR

-1556 DHLEGL
+1556 DKLEGL

-1574 GTGIRQYAEVD
+1574 GTGIRQYAEVE
-1585 AILVDEAEKAK
+1585 AILP
-1596 KEEAKETA
+1596 KEEIDKLSE

>member
-1 MKEENKA
+1 MIDENKA
-8 KGLIPFESIRLSLA
+8 KGLMPFESIKLTLA
-22 SPEVIRSWSH
+22 SPEVIRSWSY

-47 PEKDGLFCARIFGP
+47 PEKDGLFCAKIFGP
-61 IKDYECLCGKYKKK
+61 VKDYECLCGKYKKK

-95 RERFGHIELAAP
+95 RERFGHIELASP

-120 LGNLLGLTARDIE
+120 IGNLLGLTSRDIE

-140 YLVVEHP
+140 YLIVEHP
-147 DEDEEEAFEKDPNTI
+147 DEDQEETFENDPNTI
-162 PFEDGGLTK
+162 PLMDGALTK
-171 WVKIYVKSEDE
+171 YVKLYVKSEEE
-182 FRSEYEYEHSDKY
+182 FREAYEYEHSEKY
-195 EYGMGAEKVKDV
+195 EYGMGAEKVKDI
-207 LSKIDLEAYAHKLRQ
+207 LSRIDLEAYAEKLRKEM
-222 QLKSYAVG
+222 KSYAIG
-230 FDELDEKFKQKHE
+230 YDELGPEFKENQE
-243 RLYKKVLH
+243 RLYKKVIT
-251 EIARKFAEFGI
+251 EVARRLAEVGI
-262 KFGDLVPTEKEL
+262 KFGEVIPTDKEV
-274 DAVLTKE
+274 DAILTKE
-281 YYVIVDPKDTP
+281 YYVVIDPKDTS
-292 LQLGAIFHKEDIE
+292 LELGQLLHEEDYKKYVE
-305 KLKQEYGEDAFVAL
+305 ELGEDAFEVAK
-319 TGKEAIEELYKKY
+319 GPEAIEKLYKKY
-332 REQNKEIPVFDVI
+332 RETNPDIPVFEVI
-345 KDIVR
+345 KDSVR

-357 AEQKLKKLIRKLR
+357 AEQKLKKLVRRLR
-370 LIEAFI
+370 LIEGFI
-376 NSGNK
+376 KSGNR

-458 RRGRIVAQN
+458 RRGRIVTQN

-502 VVGPELQMHECGLPK
+502 VVGPELEMHECGLPK

-526 FVYRRLEE
+526 FIYRRLEE

-543 AKKMVEEKTPEV
+543 AKRMVEERAPEV

-619 SVEAQLE
+619 SVEAQIE
-626 SYILMLSTQNVLS
+626 SYVLMLSTQNILS

-649 SQDMILGAY
+649 SQDIILGAY
-658 YMTQVLEGV
+658 YLTQIVEGS
-667 KGEGKLFSNADE
+667 KGEGKLFANEDE
-679 AINAYQLGKVDL
+679 AILAYDLGKVDL
-691 LAKIKIRNRKKDGSK
+691 LAKIKVKKDGK
-706 IDPKAGNLLETTVG
+706 LIETTVG
-720 RLMFNS
+720 RLIFNQ

-760 VDTLDKL
+760 AETLDKL
-767 KKLGFEMAAKAG
+767 KALGFEYAAKAA
-779 VSIAIDDLVVPDKKW
+779 VSISIDDLVVPKKKW
-794 EIVKKAEEEA
+794 EIVRKAEEAAE
-804 QKVWQQYVD
+804 KVWKQYVD
-813 GIITKGERHNKIID
+813 GIITKGERHNKVID

-842 QLEKSERVE
+842 EIEKAERVE
-851 NGKKYPGIF
+851 NGKRYPGIF

-908 SVVEYF
+908 TVVEYF

-945 QDVVITNEDCG
+945 QDVVITNDDCG
-956 TLNGITVSNIEE
+956 TLNGLAVSAIIES
-968 GGEIVVP
+968 GEIIVP

-980 VGRYAAEDIVDPI
+980 VGRYAAEDIMDPY
-993 TKEVIV
+993 TNEVIV
-999 PAGEE
+999 KAGEE
-1004 ITEEKAKDIENAGI
+1004 IDEEKAQAIEDAGI

-1031 KRGVCAKCYGRDLA
+1031 RRGVCAKCYGRDLA
-1045 QRKLVDIGEAVGIIA
+1045 QKKLVDIGEAVGIIA

-1079 GAATAKTAQSK
+1079 GAATAKKAQTK
-1090 HVASEEGI
+1090 HEATKEGY
-1098 VKLVNVKTVKNKEG
+1098 VKLLNVKTVTDREG
-1112 KILVIN
+1112 KELIIN
-1118 RDGAIF
+1118 RDGAIQ
-1124 IEDENGNVLERFAV
+1124 IVDENGKPLERFPV
-1138 PYGSVLKVED
+1138 SYGSILKVKE

-1159 EWDPFSIPI
+1159 EWDPFSTPI
-1168 IAETSGK
+1168 IAEVSGE
-1175 LELRDVILDVTVKEE
+1175 LELRDVILDVTLREE

-1196 KTNLEIN
+1196 KTILDIS

-1216 MIIKSDEGKEYVYD
+1216 IVIKGEDGKEYTYD
-1230 LPVNTLLLIPRD
+1230 LPVNTILMLSRD
-1242 KLTTKWDRCLACSE
+1242 QLETKWDKCLACTEAEHS
-1256 DEQADVYHNYLEV
+1256 DVYHNYLQV
-1269 REDFRVEAG
+1269 KKGLKVQAG
-1278 DTIAKIPR
+1278 DIIAKIPK
-1286 ERAKVRDIV
+1286 ETAKVRDIV

-1312 KAIVSEIDGYVRLY
+1312 KAVVSEIDGVVRIY
-1326 EDADEIILYNP
+1326 EDAEDIIVYNP
-1337 ITRESKTY
+1337 ITGESKTY
-1345 QVKKDSLVIV
+1345 DVPKDSLVIV
-1355 KNGQQVKKGQK
+1355 KNGQHVLEGQN
-1366 LTDDGSIVADFD
+1366 LTDDGSLKAEFEGV
-1378 GIVRLKSKGTKV
+1378 VRLKSKGFKV
-1390 VVFNKDTGLQ
+1390 IVFNPETGLQ
-1400 REYLIPKGKFIIV
+1400 KEYSIAKGKFIIV
-1413 KDGEFVKAGDPL
+1413 KDGETVKAGDPL

-1438 NGPEELAKFLVK
+1438 MGPEELAKFLVK

-1459 GVDINDKHFEVIIRQ
+1459 GVEINDKHFEVIIRQ

-1482 DPGDSRFLLNEI
+1482 DPGDSKFLLNEI
-1494 VDKVDFE
+1494 VDKVDLE
-1501 EESKKIIEEGG
+1501 EEIRRIVEEGG
-1512 KPPKAEPVL
+1512 RPPKAEPVL

-1530 TKSWISAASFQETTR
+1530 TRSWISAASFQETTR

-1556 DHLEGL
+1556 DKLEGL

-1574 GTGIRQYAEVD
+1574 GTGIRQYAEVE
-1585 AILVDEAEKAK
+1585 AILP
-1596 KEEAKETA
+1596 KEEIDKLSE

>member
-1 MKEENKA
+1 MIEENKA
-8 KGLIPFESIRLSLA
+8 KGLMPFESIKLSLA
-22 SPEVIRSWSH
+22 SPDTIRAWSY

-47 PEKDGLFCARIFGP
+47 PEKDGLFCAKIFGP
-61 IKDYECLCGKYKKK
+61 VKDYECLCGKYKKK

-95 RERFGHIELAAP
+95 RERFGHIELASP

-120 LGNLLGLTARDIE
+120 IGNLLGLTSRDIE

-140 YLVVEHP
+140 YLIVEHP
-147 DEDEEEAFEKDPNTI
+147 DEEEEEAFENDPNTI
-162 PFEDGGLTK
+162 PLMDGALTK
-171 WVKIYVKSEDE
+171 YVKLYVKSEEE
-182 FRSEYEYEHSDKY
+182 FREAYEYEHSEKY
-195 EYGMGAEKVKDV
+195 EYGMGAEKVKDI
-207 LSKIDLEAYAHKLRQ
+207 LSRLDLEAYARKLRKEM
-222 QLKSYAVG
+222 KSYAIG
-230 FDELDEKFKQKHE
+230 YDELGPEFKHTQE
-243 RLYKKVLH
+243 RLYKKVVA
-251 EIARKFAEFGI
+251 EIGRRLAEVGL
-262 KFGDLVPTEKEL
+262 KFGEVVPSDKEV
-274 DAVLTKE
+274 DAIISKD
-281 YYVIVDPKDTP
+281 YYVVINPKETP
-292 LQLGAIFHKEDIE
+292 LQFGQLLHEEDYKKFVEEYGEEAFEVEKGNQAIE
-305 KLKQEYGEDAFVAL
+305 KL
-319 TGKEAIEELYKKY
+319 YKIF
-332 REQNKEIPVFDVI
+332 REQNPDIPVFDVI
-345 KDIVR
+345 KDSVR

-357 AEQKLKKLIRKLR
+357 AEQKLKKLVRRLR
-370 LIEAFI
+370 LIEGFI
-376 NSGNK
+376 KSDNK

-458 RRGRIVAQN
+458 RRGRIVTQN

-517 IMALELFKP
+517 QMALELFKP
-526 FVYRRLEE
+526 FIYRRLEE

-543 AKKMVEEKTPEV
+543 AKRMVEEKAPEV

-619 SVEAQLE
+619 SVEAQIE
-626 SYILMLSTQNVLS
+626 SYVLMLSTQNILS

-649 SQDMILGAY
+649 SQDIILGAY
-658 YMTQVLEGV
+658 YMTQIVEGS
-667 KGEGKLFSNADE
+667 KGEGKLFANEEE
-679 AINAYQLGKVDL
+679 AILAYDLGKVDL
-691 LAKIKIRNRKKDGSK
+691 LAKIKVRKDGK
-706 IDPKAGNLLETTVG
+706 VVETTVG
-720 RLMFNS
+720 RLIFNQV
-726 ILPEGFR
+726 LPEGFR

-746 LISEIYEQFGNEIT
+746 LISEIYEEFGNEIAAQ
-760 VDTLDKL
+760 TLDKL
-767 KKLGFEMAAKAG
+767 KALGFEYAAKAG
-779 VSIAIDDLVVPDKKW
+779 VSISIDDLVVPKQKW
-794 EIVKKAEEEA
+794 EIVRKAEQEA
-804 QKVWQQYVD
+804 EKVWRQYVD
-813 GIITKGERHNKIID
+813 GIITKGERHNKVID

-842 QLEKSERVE
+842 ELERTERVE

-908 SVVEYF
+908 TVVEYF

-945 QDVVITNEDCG
+945 QDVVITNDDCG
-956 TLNGITVSNIEE
+956 TLNGLSVSAIIE
-968 GGEIVVP
+968 GGEIIVP

-980 VGRYAAEDIVDPI
+980 VGRYAAEDIYDPY
-993 TKEVIV
+993 TNELIV
-999 PAGEE
+999 AAGEE
-1004 ITEEKAKDIENAGI
+1004 IDEEKAQEIENAGI

-1031 KRGVCAKCYGRDLA
+1031 KRGVCAKCYGRDLS
-1045 QRKLVDIGEAVGIIA
+1045 QKKLVDIGEAVGIIA

-1079 GAATAKTAQSK
+1079 GAATAKKVQTK
-1090 HVASEEGI
+1090 HEASVEGT
-1098 VKLVNVKTVKNKEG
+1098 VKLLNVKTVTDKEG
-1112 KILVIN
+1112 KVLIIN
-1118 RDGAIF
+1118 RDGAIK
-1124 IEDENGNVLERFAV
+1124 IVDEKGKIKERFPA
-1138 PYGSVLKVED
+1138 PYGGILKVKD

-1159 EWDPFSIPI
+1159 EWDPFSTPI
-1168 IAETSGK
+1168 IAEVSGE
-1175 LELRDVILDVTVKEE
+1175 LELRDVILDVTLREE
-1190 KDPITG
+1190 RDNITG
-1196 KTNLEIN
+1196 KTILDIS

-1216 MIIKSDEGKEYVYD
+1216 MVIKGEDGKEYIYD
-1230 LPVNTLLLIPRD
+1230 LPVNTILM
-1242 KLTTKWDRCLACSE
+1242 LTLDQLETKWDKCLACTEAEHS
-1256 DEQADVYHNYLEV
+1256 DVYHNYLQV
-1269 REDFRVEAG
+1269 KKGIKVEAG
-1278 DTIAKIPR
+1278 DIIAKIPR
-1286 ERAKVRDIV
+1286 ETAKVRDIV

-1312 KAIVSEIDGYVRLY
+1312 RAIVSEIDGVVRIY
-1326 EDADEIILYNP
+1326 EDAEDIIVYNP
-1337 ITRESKTY
+1337 ITGESKTY
-1345 QVKKDSLVIV
+1345 DVPKDSLVIV
-1355 KNGQQVKKGQK
+1355 KNGQHVMEGQN
-1366 LTDDGSIVADFD
+1366 LTDDGKLKAGFE
-1378 GIVRLKSKGTKV
+1378 GIVRLKSKGFKV
-1390 VVFNKDTGLQ
+1390 IVFNPETGLQ
-1400 REYLIPKGKFIIV
+1400 KEYSIAKGKFIIV
-1413 KDGEFVKAGDPL
+1413 KDGEQVKAGDPL

-1438 NGPEELAKFLVK
+1438 MGPEELAKFLVK

-1459 GVDINDKHFEVIIRQ
+1459 GVEINDKHFEVIIRQ

-1494 VDKVDFE
+1494 VDKVDLE
-1501 EESKKIIEEGG
+1501 EEIQKVLEEGG
-1512 KPPKAEPVL
+1512 RPPKAEPVL

-1530 TKSWISAASFQETTR
+1530 TRSWISAASFQETTR

-1556 DHLEGL
+1556 DKLEGL

-1574 GTGIRQYAEVD
+1574 GTGIRQYAQVE
-1585 AILVDEAEKAK
+1585 AILP
-1596 KEEAKETA
+1596 KEEIDKLSE

>member
-1 MKEENKA
+1 MIEENKA
-8 KGLIPFESIRLSLA
+8 KGLMPFESIRLSLA
-22 SPEVIRSWSH
+22 SPETIREWSY

-47 PEKDGLFCARIFGP
+47 PEKDGLFCAKIFGP
-61 IKDYECLCGKYKKK
+61 VKDYECLCGKYKKK

-95 RERFGHIELAAP
+95 RERFGHIELASP

-120 LGNLLGLTARDIE
+120 IGNLLGLTSRDIE

-140 YLVVEHP
+140 YLIVEHP
-147 DEDEEEAFEKDPNTI
+147 DEDEEEAFENDPNTI
-162 PFEDGGLTK
+162 PLMDGALTK
-171 WVKIYVKSEDE
+171 YVKLYVKSEEE
-182 FRSEYEYEHSDKY
+182 FREAYEYEHSDKY
-195 EYGMGAEKVKDV
+195 EYGMGAEKVKDI
-207 LSKIDLEAYAHKLRQ
+207 LSRIDLEAYANKLRKEM
-222 QLKSYAVG
+222 KSYAIG
-230 FDELDEKFKQKHE
+230 YDELGPEFKNTQE
-243 RLYKKVLH
+243 RLYKKVIT
-251 EIARKFAEFGI
+251 EIARRLAEVGI
-262 KFGDLVPTEKEL
+262 KFGDVIPTDKEI
-274 DAVLTKE
+274 DAILTKNF
-281 YYVIVDPKDTP
+281 YVVLDPKDTP
-292 LQLGAIFHKEDIE
+292 LLFGQLLHEEDYKKYIEEYGEGSFEVGKGTEAIE
-305 KLKQEYGEDAFVAL
+305 KL
-319 TGKEAIEELYKKY
+319 YKIY
-332 REQNKEIPVFDVI
+332 REQHKDIPVFEVI
-345 KDIVR
+345 KDSVR

-357 AEQKLKKLIRKLR
+357 AEQKLKKLVRRLR
-370 LIEAFI
+370 LIEGFI
-376 NSGNK
+376 KSGNK

-458 RRGRIVAQN
+458 RRGRIVTQN

-517 IMALELFKP
+517 QMALELFKP
-526 FVYRRLEE
+526 FIYRRLEE

-543 AKKMVEEKTPEV
+543 AKRMVEEKAPEV

-613 AVHVPL
+613 AVHIPL
-619 SVEAQLE
+619 SVEAQIE
-626 SYILMLSTQNVLS
+626 SYVLMLSTQNILS

-649 SQDMILGAY
+649 SQDIILGAY
-658 YMTQVLEGV
+658 YMTQIVEGS
-667 KGEGKLFSNADE
+667 KGEGKVFADE
-679 AINAYQLGKVDL
+679 EEAILAYDLGKVDL
-691 LAKIKIRNRKKDGSK
+691 LAKIKVRKDGK
-706 IDPKAGNLLETTVG
+706 LVETTVG
-720 RLMFNS
+720 RLIFNQV
-726 ILPEGFR
+726 LPEGFR

-760 VDTLDKL
+760 AQTLDRL
-767 KKLGFEMAAKAG
+767 KALGFEYAAKAG
-779 VSIAIDDLVVPDKKW
+779 VSISIDDLVVPKKKW
-794 EIVKKAEEEA
+794 EIVRKAEQEA
-804 QKVWQQYVD
+804 EKVWKQYVD
-813 GIITKGERHNKIID
+813 GIITKGERHNKVID

-833 NEVTRLMFE
+833 NEVTRLMFDE
-842 QLEKSERVE
+842 IEKAERIE

-874 KDQIRQLAGMRGLMA
+874 KDQIKQLAAMRGLMA

-908 SVVEYF
+908 TVVEYF

-945 QDVVITNEDCG
+945 QDVVITNDDCG
-956 TLNGITVSNIEE
+956 TLNGLAVSAIIQ
-968 GGEIVVP
+968 GGDIVVP
-975 LKDRI
+975 LRDRI
-980 VGRYAAEDIVDPI
+980 VGRYAAEDIYDPY
-993 TKEVIV
+993 TNELIV
-999 PAGEE
+999 ATGEE
-1004 ITEEKAKDIENAGI
+1004 IDEEKAQEIENAGI

-1031 KRGVCAKCYGRDLA
+1031 KRGVCAKCYGRDLS
-1045 QRKLVDIGEAVGIIA
+1045 QKKLVDIGEAVGIIA

-1079 GAATAKTAQSK
+1079 GAATAQKAQTEHK
-1090 HVASEEGI
+1090 ASVEGT
-1098 VKLVNVKTVKNKEG
+1098 VELLNVKTVQDKEG
-1112 KILVIN
+1112 KVLIIN
-1118 RDGAIF
+1118 RDGAIK
-1124 IEDENGNVLERFAV
+1124 IVDEEGKIKERFPA
-1138 PYGSVLKVED
+1138 PYGGILKVKD

-1159 EWDPFSIPI
+1159 EWDPFSTPI
-1168 IAETSGK
+1168 IAEVSGE
-1175 LELRDVILDVTVKEE
+1175 LELRDVILDVTLREE
-1190 KDPITG
+1190 RDNITG
-1196 KTNLEIN
+1196 KTILDIN
-1203 FMRPKDAVLHTPR
+1203 FMRPKDAFLHTPR
-1216 MIIKSDEGKEYVYD
+1216 AVIKGEDGKEYTYD
-1230 LPVNTLLLIPRD
+1230 LPINTILMFTLDQLE
-1242 KLTTKWDRCLACSE
+1242 TKWDKCLACSE
-1256 DEQADVYHNYLEV
+1256 AEHADVYHKYLQV
-1269 REDFRVEAG
+1269 KKGVKVQAG
-1278 DTIAKIPR
+1278 DVIAKIPK
-1286 ERAKVRDIV
+1286 ETAKVRDIV
-1295 GGLPRVEEL
+1295 GGLPKVEEL

-1312 KAIVSEIDGYVRLY
+1312 RAVVSEIDGVVKIY
-1326 EDADEIILYNP
+1326 EDADDIIVYNP
-1337 ITRESKTY
+1337 ITGESRTY
-1345 QVKKDSLVIV
+1345 DVPKDSLVVV
-1355 KNGQQVKKGQK
+1355 KNGQHVNEGQN
-1366 LTDDGSIVADFD
+1366 LTDDGVLKAEFE
-1378 GIVRLKSKGTKV
+1378 GIVRMKSKGFKV
-1390 VVFNKDTGLQ
+1390 IVFNPETGLQ
-1400 REYLIPKGKFIIV
+1400 KEYSIAKGKFIIV
-1413 KDGEFVKAGDPL
+1413 KDGEQVKAGDPL

-1438 NGPEELAKFLVK
+1438 MGPEELAKFLVK
-1450 EVQMVYRLQ
+1450 EVQMVYRMQ
-1459 GVDINDKHFEVIIRQ
+1459 GVEINDKHFEVIIRQ

-1494 VDKVDFE
+1494 VDKVDLE
-1501 EESKKIIEEGG
+1501 EEIQKVLEEGG
-1512 KPPKAEPVL
+1512 RPPKAEPVL

-1530 TKSWISAASFQETTR
+1530 TRSWISAASFQETTR

-1556 DHLEGL
+1556 DKLEGL

-1574 GTGIRQYAEVD
+1574 GTGIRQYAEVE
-1585 AILVDEAEKAK
+1585 AILP
-1596 KEEAKETA
+1596 KEEIDKLSE

>member
-1 MKEENKA
+1 M
-8 KGLIPFESIRLSLA
+8 PFESIRLSLA
-22 SPEVIRSWSH
+22 SPEKIREWSH

-47 PEKDGLFCARIFGP
+47 PEKDGLFCAKIFGP
-61 IKDYECLCGKYKKK
+61 VKDYECLCGKYKKK

-95 RERFGHIELAAP
+95 RERFGHIELASP

-120 LGNLLGLTARDIE
+120 IGNLLGLTSRDIE

-140 YLVVEHP
+140 YLIVEHP
-147 DEDEEEAFEKDPNTI
+147 EEEEEEAFENDPNTI
-162 PFEDGGLTK
+162 PLMDGALTK
-171 WVKIYVKSEDE
+171 YVKLYVKSEEE
-182 FRSEYEYEHSDKY
+182 FREAYEYEHSDKY
-195 EYGMGAEKVKDV
+195 EYGMGAEKVKDI
-207 LSKIDLEAYAHKLRQ
+207 LSRLDLEAYAAKLRKEM
-222 QLKSYAVG
+222 KSYAIG
-230 FDELDEKFKQKHE
+230 FDELGIEFKQNQE
-243 RLYKKVLH
+243 RLYRKVIS
-251 EIARKFAEFGI
+251 EIARRISEAGL
-262 KFGDLVPTEKEL
+262 KFGEIVPTEKEI

-281 YYVIVDPKDTP
+281 YYLVIDPKDSG
-292 LQLGAIFHKEDIE
+292 LLEGQLIHEEELKDITARVGEEGIEVDKGPSAIE
-305 KLKQEYGEDAFVAL
+305 K
-319 TGKEAIEELYKKY
+319 LYKKY
-332 REQNKEIPVFDVI
+332 REKNPDIPIFEVI
-345 KDIVR
+345 KDSVR

-357 AEQKLKKLIRKLR
+357 AEQKLKKLVRRLR
-370 LIEAFI
+370 LIEGFI
-376 NSGNK
+376 KSGNK

-458 RRGRIVAQN
+458 RRGRIVTQN

-502 VVGPELQMHECGLPK
+502 VVGPELQMHQCGLPK

-526 FVYRRLEE
+526 FIYRRLEE

-543 AKKMVEEKTPEV
+543 AKRMVQERAPEV

-619 SVEAQLE
+619 SVEAQIE
-626 SYILMLSTQNVLS
+626 SYVLMLSTQNILS

-649 SQDMILGAY
+649 SQDIILGAY
-658 YMTQVLEGV
+658 YMTQELEDA
-667 KGEGKLFSNADE
+667 KGSGKLFANEDE
-679 AINAYQLGKVDL
+679 AILAYDLGKVDL
-691 LAKIKIRNRKKDGSK
+691 LAKIKVKKDGK
-706 IDPKAGNLLETTVG
+706 IVETTVG
-720 RLMFNS
+720 RLIFNK

-746 LISEIYEQFGNEIT
+746 LISEIYEQFGNEVT
-760 VDTLDKL
+760 AETLDKL
-767 KKLGFEMAAKAG
+767 KELGFEYAAKAG
-779 VSIAIDDLVVPDKKW
+779 VSISADDLVVPKNKW
-794 EIVKKAEEEA
+794 KIIRKAEEEA
-804 QKVWQQYVD
+804 EKVWKQYVD

-833 NEVTRLMFE
+833 NEVTRLLFE
-842 QLEKSERVE
+842 ELEKTTRIE

-874 KDQIRQLAGMRGLMA
+874 RDQIRQLAGMRGLMA

-903 FREGL
+903 FKEGL
-908 SVVEYF
+908 TIVEYF

-945 QDVVITNEDCG
+945 QDVIITNDDCG
-956 TLNGITVSNIEE
+956 TLNGLDVSAIIE
-968 GGEIVVP
+968 GGEIVVS

-980 VGRYAAEDIVDPI
+980 VGRYAAEDIYDPY
-993 TKEVIV
+993 TKELIV
-999 PAGEE
+999 SAGEE
-1004 ITEEKAKDIENAGI
+1004 IDEEKAQEIENAGI
-1018 EEVKIRSVLTCEQ
+1018 ETVKIRSVLTCEQ
-1031 KRGVCAKCYGRDLA
+1031 KRGVCAKCYGRDLS
-1045 QRKLVDIGEAVGIIA
+1045 QKKLVDIGEAVGIIA

-1079 GAATAKTAQSK
+1079 GAATAKAVQTK
-1090 HVASEEGI
+1090 HVASVEGT
-1098 VKLVNVKTVKNKEG
+1098 VKLLNVKTVTDREG
-1112 KILVIN
+1112 KVLVIN
-1118 RDGAIF
+1118 RDGAVKIV
-1124 IEDENGNVLERFAV
+1124 DEEGKIKERFPV
-1138 PYGSVLKVED
+1138 PYGGILKVKD
-1148 GQKVKPGDVLV
+1148 GDTVKPGDTLV

-1168 IAETSGK
+1168 IAEKSGE
-1175 LELRDVILDVTVKEE
+1175 LELRDVILDVTLREE
-1190 KDPITG
+1190 RDNITG
-1196 KTNLEIN
+1196 KTIMDIS

-1216 MIIKSDEGKEYVYD
+1216 MVIKGDDGKEYSYD
-1230 LPVNTLLLIPRD
+1230 LPVNTIIMISRNDLE
-1242 KLTTKWDRCLACSE
+1242 TKWDKCLACSE
-1256 DEQADVYHNYLEV
+1256 SEDADVYHNYLQV
-1269 REDFRVEAG
+1269 KPGFKVEAG
-1278 DTIAKIPR
+1278 DIIAKIPR
-1286 ERAKVRDIV
+1286 ETAKVRDIV

-1312 KAIVSEIDGYVRLY
+1312 KAIVSEIDGIVRIY
-1326 EDADEIILYNP
+1326 EDADDIIVYNP
-1337 ITRESKTY
+1337 ITGQSETY
-1345 QVKKDSLVIV
+1345 DVPKDALVLV
-1355 KNGQQVKKGQK
+1355 KNGQHVNEGQV
-1366 LTDDGSIVADFD
+1366 LTDDSSIKAEFE
-1378 GIVRLKSKGTKV
+1378 GIVRLKSKGSKV
-1390 VVFNKDTGLQ
+1390 IVFNKDTGLQ
-1400 REYLIPKGKFIIV
+1400 REYSIAKGKFIIV
-1413 KDGEFVKAGDPL
+1413 KDGETVKAGDPL

-1433 DILKI
+1433 DILRI
-1438 NGPEELAKFLVK
+1438 MGPEELAKFLVK
-1450 EVQMVYRLQ
+1450 EVQMVYRMQ
-1459 GVDINDKHFEVIIRQ
+1459 GVEINDKHFEVIIRQ

-1494 VDKVDFE
+1494 VDKVDLDE
-1501 EESKKIIEEGG
+1501 EIQRVIEEGG

-1530 TKSWISAASFQETTR
+1530 TRSWISAASFQETTR

-1556 DHLEGL
+1556 DRLEGL

-1574 GTGIRQYAEVD
+1574 GTGIKQYAEIE
-1585 AILVDEAEKAK
+1585 AIIPREEIEKLS
-1596 KEEAKETA
+1596 E

>member
-1 MKEENKA
+1 LIEENKA
-8 KGLIPFESIRLSLA
+8 KGLMPFENIRLSL
-22 SPEVIRSWSH
+22 SSSEKIRGWSH

-47 PEKDGLFCARIFGP
+47 PEKDGLFCAKIFGP
-61 IKDYECLCGKYKKK
+61 VKDYECLCGKYKKK

-95 RERFGHIELAAP
+95 RERFGHIELASP

-120 LGNLLGLTARDIE
+120 IGNLLALTSRDIE

-140 YLVVEHP
+140 YLIVEHP
-147 DEDEEEAFEKDPNTI
+147 EEEEEDIFENDPNTI
-162 PFEDGGLTK
+162 PLMDGALTK
-171 WVKIYVKSEDE
+171 YVKLYVKSEEE
-182 FRSEYEYEHSDKY
+182 FREAYEYEHSDKY
-195 EYGMGAEKVKDV
+195 EYGMGAEKVKDI
-207 LSKIDLEAYAHKLRQ
+207 LSRLDLEAYAHKLRKEM
-222 QLKSYAVG
+222 KSYAIG
-230 FDELDEKFKQKHE
+230 FDELGPEFKQNQE
-243 RLYKKVLH
+243 RLYKKVIT
-251 EIARKFAEFGI
+251 EIARRLAEVGI
-262 KFGDLVPTEKEL
+262 KFGEVIPSEKEI
-274 DAVLTKE
+274 DAILTKE
-281 YYVIVDPKDTP
+281 YYVVIDPKDTP
-292 LQLGAIFHKEDIE
+292 LFKGQLLHKEE
-305 KLKQEYGEDAFVAL
+305 LKNLRAEYGEDGFEVDTGPSAL
-319 TGKEAIEELYKKY
+319 EKLYKDY
-332 REQNKEIPVFDVI
+332 RQQHPEIPIFEVI
-345 KDIVR
+345 KDSVR

-357 AEQKLKKLIRKLR
+357 AEQKLKKLVRRLR
-370 LIEAFI
+370 LIEGFMK
-376 NSGNK
+376 SGNR

-458 RRGRIVAQN
+458 RRGRIVTQN

-502 VVGPELQMHECGLPK
+502 VVGPELEMHQCGLPK

-526 FVYRRLEE
+526 FIYRRLEE

-543 AKKMVEEKTPEV
+543 AKRMVQEKAPEV

-578 MSVQAFEPV
+578 MSVQAFEPI

-619 SVEAQLE
+619 SIEAQIE
-626 SYILMLSTQNVLS
+626 SYVLMLSTQNILS

-649 SQDMILGAY
+649 SQDIILGAY
-658 YMTQVLEGV
+658 YMTQELDNA
-667 KGEGKLFSNADE
+667 KGEGKLFANEDE
-679 AINAYQLGKVDL
+679 AILAYDLEKVDL
-691 LAKIKIRNRKKDGSK
+691 LARIKVKKDGE
-706 IDPKAGNLLETTVG
+706 LVETTVG
-720 RLMFNS
+720 RLIFNRV
-726 ILPEGFR
+726 LPEDFR
-733 FVNEPLDKKKISK
+733 FVNEPLDKKKVSK
-746 LISEIYEQFGNEIT
+746 LISEIYEQFGNET
-760 VDTLDKL
+760 TAETLDRL
-767 KKLGFEMAAKAG
+767 KELGFEYAARAG
-779 VSIAIDDLVVPDKKW
+779 ISISIDDLVVPKNKW
-794 EIVKKAEEEA
+794 EIIRKAEEEA
-804 QKVWQQYVD
+804 ERVWRQYVD

-833 NEVTRLMFE
+833 NEVTKLLFE
-842 QLEKSERVE
+842 ELEKTTRME

-903 FREGL
+903 FKEGL
-908 SVVEYF
+908 TIVEYF

-945 QDVVITNEDCG
+945 QDVIITNDDCG
-956 TLNGITVSNIEE
+956 TLNGLDVTAIIE
-968 GGEIVVP
+968 GGEIAVS

-980 VGRYAAEDIVDPI
+980 IGRYASEDIYDPY
-993 TKEVIV
+993 TDELIV
-999 PAGEE
+999 GAGEE
-1004 ITEEKAKDIENAGI
+1004 IDEEKAQTIENAGI
-1018 EEVKIRSVLTCEQ
+1018 EQVKIRSVLTCEQ
-1031 KRGVCAKCYGRDLA
+1031 KRGVCAKCYGRDLS
-1045 QRKLVDIGEAVGIIA
+1045 QKKLADIGEAVGIIA

-1079 GAATAKTAQSK
+1079 GAATAKTVQTK
-1090 HVASEEGI
+1090 HVASVEGT
-1098 VKLVNVKTVKNKEG
+1098 VKLLNVKTVKNREG
-1112 KILVIN
+1112 KVLVIN
-1118 RDGAIF
+1118 REGAIK
-1124 IEDENGNVLERFAV
+1124 IVDEEGKIKERFPV
-1138 PYGSVLKVED
+1138 PYGGVLKVKD
-1148 GQKVKPGDVLV
+1148 GDKVKPGDVLV

-1168 IAETSGK
+1168 IAEKSGT
-1175 LELRDVILDVTVKEE
+1175 LELRDVILDVTLREE
-1190 KDPITG
+1190 RDNITG
-1196 KTNLEIN
+1196 KTIMDIS
-1203 FMRPKDAVLHTPR
+1203 FMRPKDAVLHTPKI
-1216 MIIKSDEGKEYVYD
+1216 IIKGDDGKEYAYD
-1230 LPVNTLLLIPRD
+1230 LPVNTIIMLSRENLE
-1242 KLTTKWDRCLACSE
+1242 TKWDRCLACSE
-1256 DEQADVYHNYLEV
+1256 AEDADVYHNYLQVKEG
-1269 REDFRVEAG
+1269 FRVEAG
-1278 DTIAKIPR
+1278 DVIAKIPR
-1286 ERAKVRDIV
+1286 ETAKVRDIV

-1312 KAIVSEIDGYVRLY
+1312 KAIVSEIDGIVRIY
-1326 EDADEIILYNP
+1326 EDADDIIVYNP
-1337 ITRESKTY
+1337 LTGQTETY
-1345 QVKKDSLVIV
+1345 DVPKDALVLV
-1355 KNGQQVKKGQK
+1355 KNGQHVHEGQI
-1366 LTDDGSIVADFD
+1366 LTDDGSIKAEFEGV
-1378 GIVRLKSKGTKV
+1378 VRLKSTGYKII
-1390 VVFNKDTGLQ
+1390 VFNKDTGLQ
-1400 REYLIPKGKFIIV
+1400 REYIVPKGRFLQV
-1413 KDGEFVKAGDPL
+1413 KDGETVRAGDPL

-1433 DILKI
+1433 DILRI
-1438 NGPEELAKFLVK
+1438 MGPEELAKFLVK
-1450 EVQMVYRLQ
+1450 EVQLVYRMQ
-1459 GVDINDKHFEVIIRQ
+1459 GVEINDKHFEVIIRQ

-1494 VDKVDFE
+1494 VDKVDLDE
-1501 EESKKIIEEGG
+1501 EIQRIIEEGG

-1530 TKSWISAASFQETTR
+1530 TRSWISAASFQETTR

-1556 DHLEGL
+1556 DKLEGL

-1574 GTGIRQYAEVD
+1574 GTGIRQYAEIE
-1585 AILVDEAEKAK
+1585 AIIPREEIEKFS
-1596 KEEAKETA
+1596 E

>member
-1 MKEENKA
+1 MVEKNKA
-8 KGLIPFESIRLSLA
+8 KGLIPFDSIRLTLA
-22 SPEVIRSWSH
+22 SPEVIKSWSH

-47 PEKDGLFCARIFGP
+47 PEKDGLFCAKIFGP
-61 IKDYECLCGKYKKK
+61 VKDYECLCGKYKKK
-75 KYEGTICD
+75 KYEGTVCD

-95 RERFGHIELAAP
+95 RERFGHIELASP

-120 LGNLLGLTARDIE
+120 LGNLLGLTSRDIE

-140 YLVVEHP
+140 YLIVEHP
-147 DEDEEEAFEKDPNTI
+147 ETEEEEEAFEKDPSTI
-162 PFEDGGLTK
+162 PFMDGGLTK
-171 WVKIYVKSEDE
+171 WVKIYVKSEEE
-182 FRSEYEYEHSDKY
+182 FREAYDYEHSERY

-207 LSKIDLEAYAHKLRQ
+207 LSKIDLEAFAFKIKKELKTYAT
-222 QLKSYAVG
+222 G
-230 FDELDEKFKQKHE
+230 FDDLDVSFKEKQE
-243 RLYKKVLH
+243 RLYKKVIT
-251 EIARKFAEFGI
+251 EIARKLSDFGI
-262 KFGDLVPTEKEL
+262 KFGDILPTEKEI
-274 DAVLTKE
+274 DALISKD
-281 YYVIVDPKDTP
+281 YYLIVDPKETD
-292 LQLGAIFHKEDIE
+292 LLLGKIVHEKDIE
-305 KLKQEYGEDAFVAL
+305 DLKQQYGEESFVAL
-319 TGKEAIEELYKKY
+319 TGKNAIEELYKKY
-332 REQNKEIPVFDVI
+332 RESNKEIPLFSVI
-345 KDIVR
+345 KDVVR

-370 LIEAFI
+370 LIEGFI
-376 NSGNK
+376 KSGNR

-458 RRGRIVAQN
+458 RRGRIVTQN

-502 VVGPELQMHECGLPK
+502 VVGPELEMHQCGLPK
-517 IMALELFKP
+517 QMALELFKP
-526 FVYRRLEE
+526 FIYRRLEE

-543 AKKMVEEKTPEV
+543 AKRMVEEKAPEV

-626 SYILMLSTQNVLS
+626 SYVLMLSTQNVLS
-639 PAHGKPITMP
+639 PASGKPITMP
-649 SQDMILGAY
+649 SQDIILGAY
-658 YMTQVLEGV
+658 YMTQVIDGA
-667 KGEGKLFSNADE
+667 KGEGKLFANKDE
-679 AINAYQLGKVDL
+679 ALLAYDLGKIDL
-691 LAKIKIRNRKKDGSK
+691 LAKIKIKNKKLDGTP
-706 IDPKAGNLLETTVG
+706 IDPSSGRLLETTVG
-720 RLMFNS
+720 RLIFNS
-726 ILPEGFR
+726 IMPEGFR

-760 VDTLDKL
+760 VQTLDKL

-779 VSIAIDDLVVPDKKW
+779 ISIAIDDLVVPKNKW
-794 EIVKKAEEEA
+794 DIVRKAEEEA
-804 QKVWQQYVD
+804 ERVWQQYVD
-813 GIITKGERHNKIID
+813 GIITKGERHNKVID

-833 NEVTRLMFE
+833 NEITKLMFE
-842 QLEKSERVE
+842 ELEKAERVE

-908 SVVEYF
+908 TVIEYF

-945 QDVVITNEDCG
+945 QDVVITDVDCG
-956 TLNGITVSNIEE
+956 TLKGINVSAIIE
-968 GGEIVVP
+968 GGEIIVS

-980 VGRYAAEDIVDPI
+980 VGRYAAEDIVDPYTNEI
-993 TKEVIV
+993 IV
-999 PAGEE
+999 PMGEE
-1004 ITEEKAKDIENAGI
+1004 ITEEKAQDIENAGI
-1018 EEVKIRSVLTCEQ
+1018 EEVKIRSVLTCEM
-1031 KRGVCAKCYGRDLA
+1031 KRGVCAKCYGRDLS
-1045 QRKLVDIGEAVGIIA
+1045 QKKLVDIGEAVGIIG

-1079 GAATAKTAQSK
+1079 GAATAKAAQTK
-1090 HVASEEGI
+1090 HIAQHDGT
-1098 VKLVNVKTVKNKEG
+1098 VKLLNVKTVKNKEG
-1112 KILVIN
+1112 KVLIIN
-1118 RDGAIF
+1118 RDGAIKVV
-1124 IEDENGNVLERFAV
+1124 DENGKILERYPA
-1138 PYGSVLKVED
+1138 PYGAELKVEE
-1148 GQKVKPGDVLV
+1148 GQKVKIGDTLV
-1159 EWDPFSIPI
+1159 EWDPFSVPI
-1168 IAETSGK
+1168 IAEKSGK
-1175 LELRDVILDVTVKEE
+1175 LELRDVILDVTVREE
-1190 KDPITG
+1190 RDAITG
-1196 KTNLEIN
+1196 KTNLEIS

-1216 MIIKSDEGKEYVYD
+1216 IIVKGKDGKEYIYD

-1242 KLTTKWDRCLACSE
+1242 RLATKWDRCLACSE

-1269 REDFRVEAG
+1269 SKGFEVQEG

-1312 KAIVSEIDGYVRLY
+1312 KAIVSEIDGIVRLF
-1326 EDADEIILYNP
+1326 EDADEVILYNP
-1337 ITRESKTY
+1337 IKGESRTY
-1345 QVKKDSLVIV
+1345 SVPSESLVMV
-1355 KNGQQVKKGQK
+1355 KNGQHVKEGQK
-1366 LTDDGSIVADFD
+1366 ITDDGTITAEFE

-1390 VVFNKDTGLQ
+1390 VVFNKETGLQ
-1400 REYLIPKGKFIIV
+1400 KEYLIPKGKFIIV
-1413 KDGEFVKAGDPL
+1413 KDGEQVKAGDPL

-1438 NGPEELAKFLVK
+1438 NGPEELAQFLVK

-1474 ILRKVKIV
+1474 ILKKVKIV
-1482 DPGDSRFLLNEI
+1482 DPGDSKFLLNEI
-1494 VDKVDFE
+1494 VDKVDLE
-1501 EESKKIIEEGG
+1501 EEVQRIVEEGG

-1556 DHLEGL
+1556 DHLQGL

-1574 GTGIRQYAEVD
+1574 GTGIREYAKVD
-1585 AILVDEAEKAK
+1585 ALLLEELAKLKEK
-1596 KEEAKETA
+1596 ESSED

>member
-1 MKEENKA
+1 MIEENKA
-8 KGLIPFESIRLSLA
+8 KGLMPFESIRLSLA
-22 SPEVIRSWSH
+22 SPEKIREWSH

-47 PEKDGLFCARIFGP
+47 PEKDGLFCAKIFGP
-61 IKDYECLCGKYKKK
+61 VKDYECLCGKYKKK

-95 RERFGHIELAAP
+95 RERFGHIELASP

-120 LGNLLGLTARDIE
+120 IGNLLGLTSRDIE

-140 YLVVEHP
+140 YLIVEHP
-147 DEDEEEAFEKDPNTI
+147 DEEEEEAFENDPNTI
-162 PFEDGGLTK
+162 PLMDGALTK
-171 WVKIYVKSEDE
+171 YVKLYVKSEEE
-182 FRSEYEYEHSDKY
+182 FREAYEYEHSEKY
-195 EYGMGAEKVKDV
+195 EYGMGAEKVKDI
-207 LSKIDLEAYAHKLRQ
+207 LSRLDLEAYAAKLR
-222 QLKSYAVG
+222 KEMKAYAIG
-230 FDELDEKFKQKHE
+230 FDELGPEFKQTQD
-243 RLYKKVLH
+243 RLYKKVIT
-251 EIARKFAEFGI
+251 EIARRFAEAGI
-262 KFGDLVPTEKEL
+262 KFGEKIPTDKEI
-274 DAVLTKE
+274 DAVISKE
-281 YYVIVDPKDTP
+281 YYLVIDPKDTN
-292 LQLGAIFHKEDIE
+292 LQTGQLIHEEEYKDLVA
-305 KLKQEYGEDAFVAL
+305 QYGEDGFVVDRGPSAL
-319 TGKEAIEELYKKY
+319 EKLYKLY
-332 REQNKEIPVFDVI
+332 REKNPDIPIFEVI
-345 KDIVR
+345 KDSVR

-357 AEQKLKKLIRKLR
+357 AEQKLKKLVRRLR
-370 LIEAFI
+370 LIEGFI
-376 NSGNK
+376 KSGNR

-458 RRGRIVAQN
+458 RRGRIVTQN

-502 VVGPELQMHECGLPK
+502 VVGPELEMHQCGLPK

-543 AKKMVEEKTPEV
+543 AKRMVQEKAPEV

-619 SVEAQLE
+619 SVEAQIE
-626 SYILMLSTQNVLS
+626 SYVLMLSTQNILS

-649 SQDMILGAY
+649 SQDIILGAY
-658 YMTQVLEGV
+658 YLTQIVEGS
-667 KGEGKLFSNADE
+667 KGEGKLFANEDE
-679 AINAYQLGKVDL
+679 AILAYDLGKVDL
-691 LAKIKIRNRKKDGSK
+691 LAKIKVKKDGK
-706 IDPKAGNLLETTVG
+706 IVETSVG
-720 RLMFNS
+720 RL
-726 ILPEGFR
+726 ILNRVFPEGFR
-733 FVNEPLDKKKISK
+733 FVNEPLDKKKVSAI
-746 LISEIYEQFGNEIT
+746 ISEIYEQFGNEIT
-760 VDTLDKL
+760 AETLDKL
-767 KKLGFEMAAKAG
+767 KELGFEYAAKAG
-779 VSIAIDDLVVPDKKW
+779 VSISADDLVVPKNKW
-794 EIVKKAEEEA
+794 EIIRKAEEEA

-833 NEVTRLMFE
+833 NEVTRLLFE
-842 QLEKSERVE
+842 ELEKTKRIE
-851 NGKKYPGIF
+851 NGKEYPGIF

-903 FREGL
+903 FKEGL
-908 SVVEYF
+908 TIVEYF

-945 QDVVITNEDCG
+945 QDVIITNDDCG
-956 TLNGITVSNIEE
+956 TLNGLEVSAIIE
-968 GGEIVVP
+968 GGEIVVS

-980 VGRYAAEDIVDPI
+980 IGRYAAEDVVDPY
-993 TKEVIV
+993 TNEVIV
-999 PAGEE
+999 NAGEE
-1004 ITEEKAKDIENAGI
+1004 IDEEKAQAIENAGI
-1018 EEVKIRSVLTCEQ
+1018 ETVKIRSVLTCEQ
-1031 KRGVCAKCYGRDLA
+1031 KRGVCAKCYGRDLS
-1045 QRKLVDIGEAVGIIA
+1045 QKKLVDIGEAVGIIA

-1079 GAATAKTAQSK
+1079 GAATAQKAQTK
-1090 HVASEEGI
+1090 HEASVEGI
-1098 VKLVNVKTVKNKEG
+1098 VKLLNVKTVVDREG
-1112 KILVIN
+1112 KTLVIN
-1118 RDGAIF
+1118 RDGAIQ
-1124 IEDENGNVLERFAV
+1124 IVDEEGKIKERFPA
-1138 PYGSVLKVED
+1138 PYGGILKVKD

-1159 EWDPFSIPI
+1159 EWDPFAIPI
-1168 IAETSGK
+1168 IAEKSGT
-1175 LELRDVILDVTVKEE
+1175 LELRDVILDVTVREE
-1190 KDPITG
+1190 RDNITG
-1196 KTNLEIN
+1196 KTIIDIS

-1216 MIIKSDEGKEYVYD
+1216 AVIKGDDGKEYTYD
-1230 LPVNTLLLIPRD
+1230 LPVNTIIMLSRNDLE
-1242 KLTTKWDRCLACSE
+1242 TKWDKCLACSE
-1256 DEQADVYHNYLEV
+1256 AEDADVYHNYLQV
-1269 REDFRVEAG
+1269 KPGFKVQAG
-1278 DTIAKIPR
+1278 DIIAKIPR
-1286 ERAKVRDIV
+1286 ETAKVRDIV

-1312 KAIVSEIDGYVRLY
+1312 KAIVSEIDGIVRIY
-1326 EDADEIILYNP
+1326 EDADDIIVYNP
-1337 ITRESKTY
+1337 ITGQSQKY
-1345 QVKKDSLVIV
+1345 DVPKDALVLV
-1355 KNGQQVKKGQK
+1355 KNGQHVHEGQM
-1366 LTDDGSIVADFD
+1366 LTDDGSIKAEFEGV
-1378 GIVRLKSKGTKV
+1378 VRLKSKGYKV
-1390 VVFNKDTGLQ
+1390 IVFNKETGLQ
-1400 REYLIPKGKFIIV
+1400 KEYSIAKGKYMIV
-1413 KDGEFVKAGDPL
+1413 KDGEVVKAGDPL

-1433 DILKI
+1433 DILRI
-1438 NGPEELAKFLVK
+1438 MGPEELAKFLVK
-1450 EVQMVYRLQ
+1450 EVQMVYRMQ
-1459 GVDINDKHFEVIIRQ
+1459 GVEISDKHFEVIIRQ

-1494 VDKVDFE
+1494 VDKVDLE
-1501 EESKKIIEEGG
+1501 EEAKRIAEEGG
-1512 KPPKAEPVL
+1512 RPPKAEPVL

-1574 GTGIRQYAEVD
+1574 GTGIRQYAEVE
-1585 AILVDEAEKAK
+1585 AIIPQEEIEKLS
-1596 KEEAKETA
+1596 E

>member
-1 MKEENKA
+1 MIDENKA
-8 KGLIPFESIRLSLA
+8 KGLMPFESIKLTLA
-22 SPEVIRSWSH
+22 SPEVIRSWSY

-47 PEKDGLFCARIFGP
+47 PEKDGLFCAKIFGP
-61 IKDYECLCGKYKKK
+61 VKDYECLCGKYKKK

-95 RERFGHIELAAP
+95 RERFGHIELASP

-120 LGNLLGLTARDIE
+120 IGNLLGLTSRDIE

-140 YLVVEHP
+140 YLIVEHP
-147 DEDEEEAFEKDPNTI
+147 DEDQEEAFENDPNTI
-162 PFEDGGLTK
+162 PLMDGALTK
-171 WVKIYVKSEDE
+171 YVKLYVKSEEE
-182 FRSEYEYEHSDKY
+182 FREAYEYEHSEKY
-195 EYGMGAEKVKDV
+195 EYGMGAEKVKDI
-207 LSKIDLEAYAHKLRQ
+207 LSRIDLEAYAEKLRKEM
-222 QLKSYAVG
+222 KSYAIG
-230 FDELDEKFKQKHE
+230 YDELGPEFKENQE
-243 RLYKKVLH
+243 RLYKKVIT
-251 EIARKFAEFGI
+251 EVARRLAEVGI
-262 KFGDLVPTEKEL
+262 KFGEVIPTDKEI

-281 YYVIVDPKDTP
+281 YYVVIDPKDTS
-292 LQLGAIFHKEDIE
+292 LELGQILHEEDYKKYVE
-305 KLKQEYGEDAFVAL
+305 ELGEDAFEVAK
-319 TGKEAIEELYKKY
+319 GPEAIEKLYKKY
-332 REQNKEIPVFDVI
+332 RETNPDIPVFEVI
-345 KDIVR
+345 KDSVR

-357 AEQKLKKLIRKLR
+357 AEQKLKKLVRRLR
-370 LIEAFI
+370 LIEGFI
-376 NSGNK
+376 KSGNR

-458 RRGRIVAQN
+458 RRGRIVTQN

-502 VVGPELQMHECGLPK
+502 VVGPELEMHECGLPK

-526 FVYRRLEE
+526 FIYRRLEE

-543 AKKMVEEKTPEV
+543 AKRMVEERAPEV

-619 SVEAQLE
+619 SVEAQIE
-626 SYILMLSTQNVLS
+626 SYVLMLSTQNILS

-649 SQDMILGAY
+649 SQDIILGAY
-658 YMTQVLEGV
+658 YLTQIVEGS
-667 KGEGKLFSNADE
+667 KGEGKLFANEDE
-679 AINAYQLGKVDL
+679 AILAYDLGKVDL
-691 LAKIKIRNRKKDGSK
+691 LAKIKVKKDGK
-706 IDPKAGNLLETTVG
+706 LIETTVG
-720 RLMFNS
+720 RLIFNQ

-760 VDTLDKL
+760 AETLDKL
-767 KKLGFEMAAKAG
+767 KALGFEYAARAA
-779 VSIAIDDLVVPDKKW
+779 VSISIDDLVVPKKKW
-794 EIVKKAEEEA
+794 EIVRKAEEAAE
-804 QKVWQQYVD
+804 KVWKQYVD
-813 GIITKGERHNKIID
+813 GIITKGERHNKVID

-842 QLEKSERVE
+842 EIEKAERVE
-851 NGKKYPGIF
+851 NGKRYPGIF

-908 SVVEYF
+908 TVVEYF

-945 QDVVITNEDCG
+945 QDVVITNDDCG
-956 TLNGITVSNIEE
+956 TLNGLAVSAIIES
-968 GGEIVVP
+968 GEIIVP
-975 LKDRI
+975 LRDRI
-980 VGRYAAEDIVDPI
+980 VGRYAAEDIIDPY
-993 TKEVIV
+993 TNEVIV
-999 PAGEE
+999 KAGEE
-1004 ITEEKAKDIENAGI
+1004 IDEEKAQAIEDAGI

-1031 KRGVCAKCYGRDLA
+1031 RRGVCAKCYGRDLA
-1045 QRKLVDIGEAVGIIA
+1045 QKKLVDIGEAVGIIA

-1079 GAATAKTAQSK
+1079 GAATAKKAQTK
-1090 HVASEEGI
+1090 HEATKEGY
-1098 VKLVNVKTVKNKEG
+1098 VKLLNVKTVTDREG
-1112 KILVIN
+1112 KELIIN
-1118 RDGAIF
+1118 RDGAIQ
-1124 IEDENGNVLERFAV
+1124 IVDENGKPLERFPV
-1138 PYGSVLKVED
+1138 SYGSILKVKE

-1159 EWDPFSIPI
+1159 EWDPFSTPI
-1168 IAETSGK
+1168 IAEVSGE
-1175 LELRDVILDVTVKEE
+1175 LELRDVILDVTLREE

-1196 KTNLEIN
+1196 KTILDIS

-1216 MIIKSDEGKEYVYD
+1216 IVIKGEDGKEYTYD
-1230 LPVNTLLLIPRD
+1230 LPVNTILMLSRD
-1242 KLTTKWDRCLACSE
+1242 QLETKWDKCLACTEAEHS
-1256 DEQADVYHNYLEV
+1256 DVYHNYLQV
-1269 REDFRVEAG
+1269 KKGLKVQAG
-1278 DTIAKIPR
+1278 DIIAKIPK
-1286 ERAKVRDIV
+1286 ETAKVRDIV

-1312 KAIVSEIDGYVRLY
+1312 KAVVSEIDGVVRIY
-1326 EDADEIILYNP
+1326 EDAEDIIVYNP
-1337 ITRESKTY
+1337 ITGESKTY
-1345 QVKKDSLVIV
+1345 DVPKDSLVIV
-1355 KNGQQVKKGQK
+1355 KNGQHVLEGQN
-1366 LTDDGSIVADFD
+1366 LTDDGSLKAEFEGV
-1378 GIVRLKSKGTKV
+1378 VRLKSKGFKV
-1390 VVFNKDTGLQ
+1390 IVFNPETGLQ
-1400 REYLIPKGKFIIV
+1400 KEYSIAKGKFIIV
-1413 KDGEFVKAGDPL
+1413 KDGETVKAGDPL

-1438 NGPEELAKFLVK
+1438 MGPEELAKFLVK

-1459 GVDINDKHFEVIIRQ
+1459 GVEINDKHFEVIIRQ

-1482 DPGDSRFLLNEI
+1482 DPGDSKFLLNEI
-1494 VDKVDFE
+1494 VDRVDLE
-1501 EESKKIIEEGG
+1501 EEIRRIVEEGG
-1512 KPPKAEPVL
+1512 RPPKAEPVL

-1530 TKSWISAASFQETTR
+1530 TRSWISAASFQETTR

-1556 DHLEGL
+1556 DKLEGL

-1574 GTGIRQYAEVD
+1574 GTGIRQYAEVE
-1585 AILVDEAEKAK
+1585 AILP
-1596 KEEAKETA
+1596 KEEIDKLSE

>member
-1 MKEENKA
+1 MIEENKA
-8 KGLIPFESIRLSLA
+8 KGLMPFESIRLTLA
-22 SPEVIRSWSH
+22 SPERIREWSH

-47 PEKDGLFCARIFGP
+47 PEKDGLFCAKIFGP
-61 IKDYECLCGKYKKK
+61 VKDYECLCGKYKKK

-95 RERFGHIELAAP
+95 RERFGHIELASP

-120 LGNLLGLTARDIE
+120 IGNLLGLTSRDIK

-140 YLVVEHP
+140 YLIVEHP
-147 DEDEEEAFEKDPNTI
+147 DEEEEEAFENDPNTI
-162 PFEDGGLTK
+162 PLMDGALTK
-171 WVKIYVKSEDE
+171 YVKLFVKSEEE
-182 FRSEYEYEHSDKY
+182 FREAYEYEHSEKY
-195 EYGMGAEKVKDV
+195 EYGMGAEKVKDI
-207 LSKIDLEAYAHKLRQ
+207 LSRLDLEAYAHKLRKEM
-222 QLKSYAVG
+222 KSYAVG
-230 FDELDEKFKQKHE
+230 YDELGPEFKNTQE
-243 RLYKKVLH
+243 RLYKKVIS
-251 EIARKFAEFGI
+251 EIARRLAEVGFRFGEV
-262 KFGDLVPTEKEL
+262 VPTDKEI
-274 DAVLTKE
+274 DAIFTKE
-281 YYVIVDPKDTP
+281 YFVVIDPKDTE
-292 LQLGAIFHKEDIE
+292 LLKGQLIHREEVERLREELGEEAFEVDSGPGALE
-305 KLKQEYGEDAFVAL
+305 KL
-319 TGKEAIEELYKKY
+319 Y
-332 REQNKEIPVFDVI
+332 RDYRDKNPDIPVFDII
-345 KDIVR
+345 KESVR

-357 AEQKLKKLIRKLR
+357 AEQKLKKLVRRLR
-370 LIEAFI
+370 LIEGFI
-376 NSGNK
+376 KSGNR

-458 RRGRIVAQN
+458 RRGRIVTQN

-502 VVGPELQMHECGLPK
+502 VVGPDLQMHECGLPK

-526 FVYRRLEE
+526 FIYRRLEE

-543 AKKMVEEKTPEV
+543 AKKMVEEKAPEV

-578 MSVQAFEPV
+578 MSVQAFEPK

-619 SVEAQLE
+619 SVEAQIE
-626 SYILMLSTQNVLS
+626 SYILMLSTQNILS

-649 SQDMILGAY
+649 SQDIILGAH
-658 YMTQVLEGV
+658 YMTQAIEGA
-667 KGEGKLFSNADE
+667 KGEGKYFADEDE
-679 AINAYQLGKVDL
+679 AILAYELGKVDL
-691 LAKIKIRNRKKDGSK
+691 LAKIKVKKDGK
-706 IDPKAGNLLETTVG
+706 VVETTVG
-720 RLMFNS
+720 RLIFNKVF
-726 ILPEGFR
+726 PEGYR
-733 FVNEPLDKKKISK
+733 FINETVDKKKISK
-746 LISEIYEQFGNEIT
+746 IISEIYDQFGNEIA
-760 VDTLDKL
+760 VDTLDRL
-767 KKLGFEMAAKAG
+767 KALGFEYAARAG
-779 VSIAIDDLVVPDKKW
+779 ISIAIDDLVVPSKKW
-794 EIVKKAEEEA
+794 EIVRKAEKEA
-804 QKVWQQYVD
+804 ERVWQQYVD
-813 GIITKGERHNKIID
+813 GIITKGERHNKVID

-833 NEVTRLMFE
+833 NEVTKMMFDE
-842 QLEKSERVE
+842 IENSKRVE
-851 NGKKYPGIF
+851 NGKEYPGTF

-874 KDQIRQLAGMRGLMA
+874 RDQIRQLAGMRGLMA

-908 SVVEYF
+908 TVVEYF

-956 TLNGITVSNIEE
+956 TLNGLVVSAVIE

-975 LKDRI
+975 LKERI
-980 VGRYAAEDIVDPI
+980 LGRYAAEDIYDPY
-993 TKEVIV
+993 TEELIV
-999 PAGEE
+999 SAGEE
-1004 ITEEKAKDIENAGI
+1004 IDEEKAQEIENAGI

-1031 KRGVCAKCYGRDLA
+1031 KRGVCAKCYGRDLS
-1045 QRKLVDIGEAVGIIA
+1045 QKKLVDIGEAVGIIA

-1079 GAATAKTAQSK
+1079 GAATAKAVQTK
-1090 HVASEEGI
+1090 HEASVEGK
-1098 VKLVNVKTVKNKEG
+1098 VKLLNVKTVTDKEG
-1112 KILVIN
+1112 KVLVIN
-1118 RDGAIF
+1118 RDGAIK
-1124 IEDENGNVLERFAV
+1124 IVDEEGKIKERFPV
-1138 PYGSVLKVED
+1138 PYGGVLKVKD
-1148 GQKVKPGDVLV
+1148 GQDVKPGDTLV

-1168 IAETSGK
+1168 IAEKSGT
-1175 LELRDVILDVTVKEE
+1175 LELRDIILDVTLREE
-1190 KDPITG
+1190 RDNITG
-1196 KTNLEIN
+1196 KTIMDIS

-1216 MIIKSDEGKEYVYD
+1216 MIIKGDDGKEYAYD
-1230 LPVNTLLLIPRD
+1230 LPVNTILMLSRD
-1242 KLTTKWDRCLACSE
+1242 QLETKWDKCPACSE
-1256 DEQADVYHNYLEV
+1256 AEKADVYHNYLEV
-1269 REDFRVEAG
+1269 KAG
-1278 DTIAKIPR
+1278 FKVNEGDIIAKIPK
-1286 ERAKVRDIV
+1286 ETAKVRDIV

-1312 KAIVSEIDGYVRLY
+1312 RAIVSEIDGIVRIY
-1326 EDADEIILYNP
+1326 EDADDIIVYNP
-1337 ITRESKTY
+1337 ITGQSETY
-1345 QVKKDSLVIV
+1345 DVPKDALVIV
-1355 KNGQQVKKGQK
+1355 KNGQHVQEGQH
-1366 LTDDGSIVADFD
+1366 LTDDGSVKAEFE
-1378 GIVRLKSKGTKV
+1378 GIVRLKSKGVKV
-1390 VVFNKDTGLQ
+1390 IVFNKETGLQ
-1400 REYLIPKGKFIIV
+1400 REYSIAKGKFIIV
-1413 KDGEFVKAGDPL
+1413 KDGETVKAGDPL

-1438 NGPEELAKFLVK
+1438 MGPEELAKFLVK

-1494 VDKVDFE
+1494 VDRIDLE
-1501 EESKKIIEEGG
+1501 EEIQRIAEEGG

-1530 TKSWISAASFQETTR
+1530 TRSWISAASFQETTR

-1556 DHLEGL
+1556 DKLEGL

-1574 GTGIRQYAEVD
+1574 GTGIKQYAEVE
-1585 AILVDEAEKAK
+1585 AILPR
-1596 KEEAKETA
+1596 EEIERLSE

>member
-1 MKEENKA
+1 MIDENKA
-8 KGLIPFESIRLSLA
+8 KGLMPFESIKLTLA
-22 SPEVIRSWSH
+22 SPEVIRSWSY

-47 PEKDGLFCARIFGP
+47 PEKDGLFCAKIFGP
-61 IKDYECLCGKYKKK
+61 VKDYECLCGKYKKK

-95 RERFGHIELAAP
+95 RERFGHIELASP

-120 LGNLLGLTARDIE
+120 IGNLLGLTSRDIE

-140 YLVVEHP
+140 YLIVEHP
-147 DEDEEEAFEKDPNTI
+147 DEDQEEAFENDPNTI
-162 PFEDGGLTK
+162 PLMDGALTK
-171 WVKIYVKSEDE
+171 YVKLYVKSEEE
-182 FRSEYEYEHSDKY
+182 FREAYEYEHSEKY
-195 EYGMGAEKVKDV
+195 EYGMGAEKVKDI
-207 LSKIDLEAYAHKLRQ
+207 LSRIDLEAYAEKLRKEM
-222 QLKSYAVG
+222 KSYAIG
-230 FDELDEKFKQKHE
+230 YDELGPEFKENQE
-243 RLYKKVLH
+243 RLYKKVIT
-251 EIARKFAEFGI
+251 EVARRLAEVGI
-262 KFGDLVPTEKEL
+262 KFGEVIPTDKEV
-274 DAVLTKE
+274 DAILTKE
-281 YYVIVDPKDTP
+281 YYVVIDPKDTS
-292 LQLGAIFHKEDIE
+292 LELGQLLHEEDYKKYVE
-305 KLKQEYGEDAFVAL
+305 ELGENAFEVAK
-319 TGKEAIEELYKKY
+319 GPEAIEKLYKKY
-332 REQNKEIPVFDVI
+332 RETNPDIPVFEVI
-345 KDIVR
+345 KDSVR

-357 AEQKLKKLIRKLR
+357 AEQKLKKLVRRLR
-370 LIEAFI
+370 LIEGFI
-376 NSGNK
+376 KSGNR

-458 RRGRIVAQN
+458 RRGRIVTQN

-502 VVGPELQMHECGLPK
+502 VVGPELEMHECGLPK

-526 FVYRRLEE
+526 FIYRRLEE

-543 AKKMVEEKTPEV
+543 AKRMVEERAPEV

-619 SVEAQLE
+619 SVEAQIE
-626 SYILMLSTQNVLS
+626 SYVLMLSTQNILS

-649 SQDMILGAY
+649 SQDIILGAY
-658 YMTQVLEGV
+658 YLTQIVEGS
-667 KGEGKLFSNADE
+667 KGEGKLFANEDE
-679 AINAYQLGKVDL
+679 AILAYDLGKVDL
-691 LAKIKIRNRKKDGSK
+691 LAKIKVKKDGK
-706 IDPKAGNLLETTVG
+706 VIETTVG
-720 RLMFNS
+720 RLIFNQ

-760 VDTLDKL
+760 AQTLDKL
-767 KKLGFEMAAKAG
+767 KALGFEYAAKAA
-779 VSIAIDDLVVPDKKW
+779 VSISIDDLVVPKKKW
-794 EIVKKAEEEA
+794 EIVRKAEEAAE
-804 QKVWQQYVD
+804 KVWKQYVD
-813 GIITKGERHNKIID
+813 GIITKGERHNKVID

-842 QLEKSERVE
+842 EIEKAERIE
-851 NGKKYPGIF
+851 NGKRYPGIF

-908 SVVEYF
+908 TVVEYF

-945 QDVVITNEDCG
+945 QDVVITNDDCG
-956 TLNGITVSNIEE
+956 TLNGLAVSAIIES
-968 GGEIVVP
+968 GEIIVP
-975 LKDRI
+975 LRDRI
-980 VGRYAAEDIVDPI
+980 VGRYAAEDIIDPY
-993 TKEVIV
+993 TNEVIV
-999 PAGEE
+999 KAGEE
-1004 ITEEKAKDIENAGI
+1004 IDEEKAQAIEDAGI

-1031 KRGVCAKCYGRDLA
+1031 RRGVCAKCYGRDLA
-1045 QRKLVDIGEAVGIIA
+1045 QKKLVDIGEAVGIIA

-1079 GAATAKTAQSK
+1079 GAATAKKAQTK
-1090 HVASEEGI
+1090 HEATKEGY
-1098 VKLVNVKTVKNKEG
+1098 VKLLNVKTVIDREG
-1112 KILVIN
+1112 KELIIN
-1118 RDGAIF
+1118 RDGAIQ
-1124 IEDENGNVLERFAV
+1124 IVDENGKPLERFPV
-1138 PYGSVLKVED
+1138 SYGSILKVKE

-1159 EWDPFSIPI
+1159 EWDPFSTPI
-1168 IAETSGK
+1168 IAEVSGE
-1175 LELRDVILDVTVKEE
+1175 LELRDVILDVTLREE

-1196 KTNLEIN
+1196 KTILDIS

-1216 MIIKSDEGKEYVYD
+1216 IVIKGEDGKEYTYD
-1230 LPVNTLLLIPRD
+1230 LPVNTILMLSRD
-1242 KLTTKWDRCLACSE
+1242 QLETKWDKCLACTEAEHS
-1256 DEQADVYHNYLEV
+1256 DVYHNYLQV
-1269 REDFRVEAG
+1269 KKGLKVQAG
-1278 DTIAKIPR
+1278 DIIAKIPK
-1286 ERAKVRDIV
+1286 ETAKVRDIV

-1312 KAIVSEIDGYVRLY
+1312 KAVVSEIDGVVRIY
-1326 EDADEIILYNP
+1326 EDAEDIIVYNP
-1337 ITRESKTY
+1337 ITGESKTY
-1345 QVKKDSLVIV
+1345 DVPKDSLVIV
-1355 KNGQQVKKGQK
+1355 KNGQHVLEGQN
-1366 LTDDGSIVADFD
+1366 LTDDGSLKAEFEGV
-1378 GIVRLKSKGTKV
+1378 VRLKSKGFKV
-1390 VVFNKDTGLQ
+1390 IVFNPETGLQ
-1400 REYLIPKGKFIIV
+1400 KEYSIAKGKFIIV
-1413 KDGEFVKAGDPL
+1413 KDGETVKAGDPL

-1438 NGPEELAKFLVK
+1438 MGPEELAKFLVK

-1459 GVDINDKHFEVIIRQ
+1459 GVEINDKHFEVIIRQ

-1482 DPGDSRFLLNEI
+1482 DPGDSKFLLNEI
-1494 VDKVDFE
+1494 VDRVDLE
-1501 EESKKIIEEGG
+1501 EEIRRIVEEGG
-1512 KPPKAEPVL
+1512 RPPKAEPVL

-1530 TKSWISAASFQETTR
+1530 TRSWISAASFQETTR

-1556 DHLEGL
+1556 DKLEGL

-1574 GTGIRQYAEVD
+1574 GTGIRQYAEVE
-1585 AILVDEAEKAK
+1585 AILP
-1596 KEEAKETA
+1596 KEEIDKLSE

>member
-1 MKEENKA
+1 LIERNKA

-22 SPEVIRSWSH
+22 SPETILSWSH

-95 RERFGHIELAAP
+95 RERFGHIQLASP

-120 LGNLLGLTARDIE
+120 LGNLLGLTSRDIE

-140 YLVVEHP
+140 YLIVESP
-147 DEDEEEAFEKDPNTI
+147 ETEEEEEAFEKDPNTI
-162 PFEDGGLTK
+162 PFMDGGLTK
-171 WVKIYVKSEDE
+171 WVKIYVKSEEE
-182 FRSEYEYEHSDKY
+182 FRSEYEYEHSEKY

-207 LSKIDLEAYAHKLRQ
+207 LSKLDLEAYAQKLKKE
-222 QLKSYAVG
+222 LKTYAIG
-230 FDELDEKFKQKHE
+230 FDKLDASFKNQQE
-243 RLYKKVLH
+243 RLYKKVIT
-251 EIARKFAEFGI
+251 EIAKKLGELGIRFGE
-262 KFGDLVPTEKEL
+262 VYPTEKEI
-274 DAVLTKE
+274 DAIISKD

-292 LQLGAIFHKEDIE
+292 LLLGQLVHEKELE
-305 KLKQEYGEDAFVAL
+305 ELKAQYGEDAFIAL
-319 TGKEAIEELYKKY
+319 TGKDAIEELYKKY
-332 REQNKEIPVFDVI
+332 REQNPDIPMFDVI
-345 KDIVR
+345 KDLVR

-357 AEQKLKKLIRKLR
+357 ADQKLKKLIRKLR
-370 LIEAFI
+370 LIEGFI
-376 NSGNK
+376 KSGNK

-458 RRGRIVAQN
+458 RRGRIVTQN

-502 VVGPELQMHECGLPK
+502 VVGPELEMHQCGLPK

-543 AKKMVEEKTPEV
+543 AKRMVEEKTPEV

-649 SQDMILGAY
+649 SQDIILGAY
-658 YMTQVLEGV
+658 YITQILEGA
-667 KGEGKLFSNADE
+667 KGEGKLFANKDE
-679 AINAYQLGKVDL
+679 ALLAYELGKVDL
-691 LAKIKIRNRKKDGSK
+691 LAKIKIKNQKSDGTP
-706 IDPKAGNLLETTVG
+706 IDPNAGRLLETTVG
-720 RLMFNS
+720 RLMLNS
-726 ILPEGFR
+726 ILPEGYR
-733 FVNEPLDKKKISK
+733 YVNEPLDKKKISK
-746 LISEIYEQFGNEIT
+746 IISEIYEQFGNEIT
-760 VDTLDKL
+760 VQTLDKL

-779 VSIAIDDLVVPDKKW
+779 ISIAIDDLVVPDKKA

-804 QKVWQQYVD
+804 EKVWQQYVD

-842 QLEKSERVE
+842 QLEKSERIE

-908 SVVEYF
+908 TVIEYF

-945 QDVVITNEDCG
+945 QDVVITDEDCG
-956 TLNGITVSNIEE
+956 TLKGITVSAIVE
-968 GGEIVVP
+968 GGEIIVP

-980 VGRYAAEDIVDPI
+980 VGRYALEDIVDPY
-993 TKEVIV
+993 TGEVIV
-999 PAGEE
+999 KANEE
-1004 ITEEKAKDIENAGI
+1004 ITEEKAKEIENAGI
-1018 EEVKIRSVLTCEQ
+1018 EEVKIRSVLTCEM
-1031 KRGVCAKCYGRDLA
+1031 KRGVCAKCYGRDLS
-1045 QRKLVDIGEAVGIIA
+1045 QKKLVDIGEAVGIIA

-1079 GAATAKTAQSK
+1079 GAATAKKAQTK
-1090 HVASEEGI
+1090 HVAQHEGT
-1098 VKLVNVKTVKNKEG
+1098 VKLLNVKTVTNREG
-1112 KILVIN
+1112 KTLIIN
-1118 RDGAIF
+1118 RDGAIK
-1124 IEDENGNVLERFAV
+1124 IVDDEGKILERYHA
-1138 PYGSVLKVED
+1138 PYGAELKVKD

-1159 EWDPFSIPI
+1159 EWDPFSVPI
-1168 IAETSGK
+1168 IAEKSGK
-1175 LELRDVILDVTVKEE
+1175 VELRDVILDVTVREE
-1190 KDPITG
+1190 RDAITG

-1203 FMRPKDAVLHTPR
+1203 FMRPKDAILHTPR
-1216 MIIKSDEGKEYVYD
+1216 IVIHGEDGKEYSYD

-1242 KLTTKWDRCLACSE
+1242 KLKTQWIKCLACSE
-1256 DEQADVYHNYLEV
+1256 DEKSDVYHNYLQVDETFTV
-1269 REDFRVEAG
+1269 QAG
-1278 DTIAKIPR
+1278 DAIAKIPR

-1312 KAIVSEIDGYVRLY
+1312 KAFVSEIDGIVKLF
-1326 EDADEIILYNP
+1326 EDADEVILYNP
-1337 ITRESKTY
+1337 IEGKSVTY
-1345 QVKKDSLVIV
+1345 KIPEGSLVIV
-1355 KNGQQVKKGQK
+1355 KNGQHVKQGQK
-1366 LTDDGSIVADFD
+1366 ITDDGKIVAEFE
-1378 GIVRLKSKGTKV
+1378 GIVRLKSTGTKII
-1390 VVFNKDTGLQ
+1390 VFNRETGLQ
-1400 REYLIPKGKFIIV
+1400 KEYTIPKGKFIIV
-1413 KDGEFVKAGDPL
+1413 KDGEEVKAGDPL

-1459 GVDINDKHFEVIIRQ
+1459 GVDINDKHFETIIRQ
-1474 ILRKVKIV
+1474 ILRKVKVV
-1482 DPGDSRFLLNEI
+1482 DPGDSKFLLNEI
-1494 VDKVDFE
+1494 VDKVELDE
-1501 EESKKIIEEGG
+1501 EIKRIQEEGG
-1512 KPPKAEPVL
+1512 KPPKVEPVL

-1530 TKSWISAASFQETTR
+1530 TRSWISAASFQETTR

-1556 DHLEGL
+1556 DRLEGL

-1574 GTGIRQYAEVD
+1574 GTGIRDYTKVD
-1585 AILVDEAEKAK
+1585 AVL
-1596 KEEAKETA
+1596 KEELEKIKNE

>member
-1 MKEENKA
+1 MINERNKA
-8 KGLIPFESIRLSLA
+8 KGLMPFESIKLSLA
-22 SPEVIRSWSH
+22 SPDKIREWSN

-47 PEKDGLFCARIFGP
+47 PEKDGLFCAKIFGP
-61 IKDYECLCGKYKKK
+61 VKDYECLCGKYKKK

-95 RERFGHIELAAP
+95 RERFGHIELASP

-120 LGNLLGLTARDIE
+120 IGNLLALTSRDIE

-140 YLVVEHP
+140 YLIIEHP
-147 DEDEEEAFEKDPNTI
+147 DEDEEEIFENDPTTI
-162 PFEDGGLTK
+162 PLVDGALTK
-171 WVKIYVKSEDE
+171 YVKLHVKSEEE
-182 FRSEYEYEHSDKY
+182 FRTEYEYQNSEKY
-195 EYGMGAEKVKDV
+195 EYGMGAETVKDL
-207 LSKIDLEAYAHKLRQ
+207 LSRIDLEAYAQKLR
-222 QLKSYAVG
+222 KEMKIYAIG
-230 FDELDEKFKQKHE
+230 FDELGLEFKNAQE
-243 RLYKKVLH
+243 RLYKKVIA
-251 EIARKFAEFGI
+251 EIARKLSEFGVR
-262 KFGDLVPTEKEL
+262 FGELIPTDKEI
-274 DAVLTKE
+274 DAVITKN
-281 YYVIVDPKDTP
+281 YYLVVDPKDAP
-292 LQLGAIFHKEDIE
+292 LMLGQLIYEDE
-305 KLKQEYGEDAFVAL
+305 LRNLEAQYGEGSFTAE
-319 TGKEAIEELYKKY
+319 TGTKAIEDLYEKYFEKNNEL
-332 REQNKEIPVFDVI
+332 PPFVVI

-357 AEQKLKKLIRKLR
+357 AEQKLKKLVRRLR
-370 LIEAFI
+370 LVEAFLKS
-376 NSGNK
+376 NNK

-458 RRGRIVAQN
+458 RRGRVVTQN

-517 IMALELFKP
+517 TMALELFKP

-543 AKKMVEEKTPEV
+543 AKKMVEEKDPKV

-568 LLNRAPTLHR
+568 MLNRAPTLHR

-587 LVEGKAIKLH
+587 LVDGKAIKLH

-619 SVEAQLE
+619 SVEAQIE
-626 SYILMLSTQNVLS
+626 SYVLMLSTQNILS

-649 SQDMILGAY
+649 SQDIILGAY
-658 YMTQVLEGV
+658 FLTQTVDGR
-667 KGEGKLFSNADE
+667 KGEGKVFASEEE
-679 AINAYQLGKVDL
+679 AILAFELGKVDL
-691 LAKIKIRNRKKDGSK
+691 LAKIKVEKDGE
-706 IDPKAGNLLETTVG
+706 LVETSVG
-720 RLMFNS
+720 RLIFNTV
-726 ILPEGFR
+726 LPEGFR
-733 FVNEPLDKKKISK
+733 FVNEPQDKKSISK
-746 LISEIYEQFGNEIT
+746 LISEIYDKYGLET
-760 VDTLDKL
+760 AATTLDKL
-767 KKLGFEMAAKAG
+767 KTLGFEYAARAG
-779 VSIAIDDLVVPDKKW
+779 MSICIDDLKVPKQKA
-794 EIVKKAEEEA
+794 EILQKAEEEA
-804 QKVWQQYVD
+804 EKVWNQYIN
-813 GIITKGERHNKIID
+813 GIITRGERHNKVID
-827 IWSQTT
+827 IWSQAT
-833 NEVTRLMFE
+833 NQITELMFKE
-842 QLEKSERVE
+842 IEGSVIEE

-860 NPIYMMALSGARGN
+860 NSIYMMALSGARGN
-874 KDQIRQLAGMRGLMA
+874 KSQIRQLAGMRGLMA

-908 SVVEYF
+908 TVVEYF

-945 QDVVITNEDCG
+945 QDVVITNDDCG
-956 TLNGITVSNIEE
+956 TNKGLEVSAVIE

-975 LKDRI
+975 LENRI
-980 VGRYAAEDIVDPI
+980 LGRYAAEDIIDPY
-993 TKEVIV
+993 TGEVLVEAGKEID
-999 PAGEE
+999 EE
-1004 ITEEKAKDIENAGI
+1004 GAQKIKDAGI
-1018 EEVKIRSVLTCEQ
+1018 ETVKIRSVLTCEQ
-1031 KRGVCAKCYGRDLA
+1031 RRGVCAKCYGRDLS
-1045 QRKLVDIGEAVGIIA
+1045 QKKLVDIGEAVGIIA

-1079 GAATAKTAQSK
+1079 GAATAEKTQTK
-1090 HVASEEGI
+1090 HIANKEGI
-1098 VKLVNVKTVKNKEG
+1098 IKLLNVKTVKNREG
-1112 KILVIN
+1112 KTLIIN
-1118 RDGAIF
+1118 RDGAIQ
-1124 IEDENGNVLERFAV
+1124 ITDENGKVKERFPA
-1138 PYGSVLKVED
+1138 PYGAVLYVNENDKVN
-1148 GQKVKPGDVLV
+1148 VGDTLA
-1159 EWDPFSIPI
+1159 EWEAFSTPI
-1168 IAETSGK
+1168 IAETTGK
-1175 LELRDVILDVTVKEE
+1175 VELRDIILDVTLREE
-1190 KDPITG
+1190 KDKFTG
-1196 KTNLEIN
+1196 KTIMDIS

-1216 MIIKSDEGKEYVYD
+1216 IIVKGEDGKEYTYD
-1230 LPVNTLLLIPRD
+1230 LPVNTILMFSRD
-1242 KLTTKWDRCLACSE
+1242 MLDVRWEKCPACSE
-1256 DEQADVYHNYLEV
+1256 DEKTDISHQYLEAKP
-1269 REDFRVEAG
+1269 DFYVQAG
-1278 DTIAKIPR
+1278 DILAKIPK
-1286 ERAKVRDIV
+1286 ETAKVRDIV

-1304 LEAREPKN
+1304 LEAREPRN
-1312 KAIVSEIDGYVRLY
+1312 KAIVSEIDGIVKIY
-1326 EDADEIILYNP
+1326 EDADEIIIYNP
-1337 ITRESKTY
+1337 MTGQSETY
-1345 QVKKDSLVIV
+1345 NIPKDTLVII
-1355 KNGQQVKKGQK
+1355 KNGQFVKEGQE
-1366 LTDDGSIVADFD
+1366 LTVDGSVKANFD
-1378 GIVRLKSKGTKV
+1378 GIVRLKSKGYKLLV
-1390 VVFNKDTGLQ
+1390 INRETGIDKIY
-1400 REYLIPKGKFIIV
+1400 EIPKGKFIIV
-1413 KDGEFVKAGDPL
+1413 KDGEQVSAGSPL

-1438 NGPEELAKFLVK
+1438 MGPEELAKFLVK

-1459 GVDINDKHFEVIIRQ
+1459 GVEINDKHFEVIIRQ

-1482 DPGDSRFLLNEI
+1482 DPGDSKFLLNEI
-1494 VDKVDFE
+1494 VDKIDVE
-1501 EESKKIIEEGG
+1501 EEINKIKEEGG
-1512 KPPKAEPVL
+1512 KPPKYEPVL

-1530 TKSWISAASFQETTR
+1530 TRSWISAASFQETTR

-1556 DHLEGL
+1556 DKLEGL

-1574 GTGIRQYAEVD
+1574 GTGIRQYTEVD
-1585 AILVDEAEKAK
+1585 ATIVEEEKI
-1596 KEEAKETA
+1596 EREF

>member
-1 MKEENKA
+1 MKEVNKA
-8 KGLIPFESIRLSLA
+8 KGIIPFESVKLALA
-22 SPEVIRSWSH
+22 SPDRIREWSY

-47 PEKDGLFCARIFGP
+47 PEKDGLFCAKIFGP

-83 RCGVEVTRSDVR
+83 RCGVEVTKSDVR

-120 LGNLLGLTARDIE
+120 LGNLLGLTSRDIE

-140 YLVVEHP
+140 YLIIEHP
-147 DEDEEEAFEKDPNTI
+147 EEDEEEAFENDPNTI
-162 PFEDGGLTK
+162 PFIDGALTK

-182 FRSEYEYEHSDKY
+182 FRSEYEYEHSEKY

-207 LSKIDLEAYAHKLRQ
+207 LSRLDLEAFASKLRKE
-222 QLKSYAVG
+222 LKSYAVG
-230 FDELDEKFKQKHE
+230 FDELGIEFKETHE
-243 RLYKKVLH
+243 RLYKKVLA
-251 EIARKFAEFGI
+251 EIARKLTEAGIRFGEV
-262 KFGDLVPTEKEL
+262 VPTDKDL
-274 DAVLTKE
+274 DAIISKD
-281 YYVIVDPKDTP
+281 YYVIVDPKDTG
-292 LQLGAIFHKEDIE
+292 LQLGAIIHLEEIE
-305 KLKQEYGEDAFVAL
+305 NLKAEYGEEGFVAL
-319 TGKEAIEELYKKY
+319 TGPKAIEELYKKY
-332 REQNKEIPVFDVI
+332 REIHPEIPIFDGI
-345 KDIVR
+345 REAVR

-370 LIEAFI
+370 LIEGFI

-429 LIELDA
+429 LIDLDA

-517 IMALELFKP
+517 QMALELFKP
-526 FVYRRLEE
+526 FIYRRLEE

-543 AKKMVEEKTPEV
+543 AKRMVEEKAPEV

-578 MSVQAFEPV
+578 MSVQAFEPI

-658 YMTQVLEGV
+658 YITQIVEGS
-667 KGEGKLFSNADE
+667 KGEGKLFASTQE
-679 AINAYQLGKVDL
+679 AINAYELGKVDL
-691 LAKIKIRNRKKDGSK
+691 LAKIKIRNRKRDGSK
-706 IDPKAGNLLETTVG
+706 IDSKSGSLLETTVG
-720 RLMFNS
+720 RLIFNS

-746 LISEIYEQFGNEIT
+746 LISEIHEQFGNEIT
-760 VDTLDKL
+760 VQTLDKL

-794 EIVKKAEEEA
+794 EIVRKAEEEA
-804 QKVWQQYVD
+804 EKVWKQYVD
-813 GIITKGERHNKIID
+813 GIITKGERHNKVID

-842 QLEKSERVE
+842 QLEKTERIE
-851 NGKKYPGIF
+851 NGKKYPGVF

-908 SVVEYF
+908 TVVEYF

-956 TLNGITVSNIEE
+956 TLEGIEVSAIIE
-968 GGEIVVP
+968 GGEIVVS

-980 VGRYAAEDIVDPI
+980 VGRYAAEDIKDPYTDEI
-993 TKEVIV
+993 IV
-999 PAGEE
+999 PMGEE
-1004 ITEEKAKDIENAGI
+1004 ITEEKAQEIENVGI
-1018 EEVKIRSVLTCEQ
+1018 ETVKIRSVLTCEQ
-1031 KRGVCAKCYGRDLA
+1031 KRGVCAKCYGRDLS
-1045 QRKLVDIGEAVGIIA
+1045 QKKLVDIGEAVGIIA

-1079 GAATAKTAQSK
+1079 GAATAKTAQTQHK
-1090 HVASEEGI
+1090 ATHEGTI
-1098 VKLVNVKTVKNKEG
+1098 KLNNVKTVVNREG
-1112 KILVIN
+1112 KVLIIN
-1118 RDGAIF
+1118 RDGAIS
-1124 IEDENGNVLERFAV
+1124 IVDDEGKTLERYPA
-1138 PYGSVLKVED
+1138 PYGAILLVKD
-1148 GQKVKPGDVLV
+1148 GQKVKEGDVLV

-1168 IAETSGK
+1168 IAEKSGK
-1175 LELRDVILDVTVKEE
+1175 LELRDVILDVTLKEE
-1190 KDPITG
+1190 RDAITG
-1196 KTNLEIN
+1196 KTNLEIS

-1216 MIIKSDEGKEYVYD
+1216 IVVKGDDGKEYIYD

-1242 KLTTKWDRCLACSE
+1242 KLKTQWDRCLACSE
-1256 DEQADVYHNYLEV
+1256 DEQADVYHNYLQVSEDFDV
-1269 REDFRVEAG
+1269 REG

-1312 KAIVSEIDGYVRLY
+1312 KAIVSEIDGFVRLF
-1326 EDADEIILYNP
+1326 EDADEVILYNP
-1337 ITRESKTY
+1337 ITRESRTY
-1345 QVKKDSLVIV
+1345 SIPKDALVIV
-1355 KNGQQVKKGQK
+1355 KNGQQVKEGQK
-1366 LTDDGSIVADFD
+1366 LTDNGTVVAEFD
-1378 GIVRLKSKGTKV
+1378 GIVRLKSKGTKI
-1390 VVFNKDTGLQ
+1390 VVFNKETGIQ
-1400 REYLIPKGKFIIV
+1400 KEYLIPKGKFIIV
-1413 KDGEFVKAGDPL
+1413 KDGEQVKAGDPI

-1438 NGPEELAKFLVK
+1438 NGPQELAKFLVK

-1459 GVDINDKHFEVIIRQ
+1459 GVDINDKHFEIIIRQ
-1474 ILRKVKIV
+1474 ILRKVKVV

-1501 EESKKIIEEGG
+1501 EESRRIIEEGG

-1521 VGITKASLS
+1521 VGITKASLT

-1556 DHLEGL
+1556 DKLEGL

-1574 GTGIRQYAEVD
+1574 GTGIKQYSEVD
-1585 AILVDEAEKAK
+1585 AVILDETVNVEN
-1596 KEEAKETA
+1596 KEQG

>member
-1 MKEENKA
+1 MIDENKA
-8 KGLIPFESIRLSLA
+8 KGLMPFESIKLTLA
-22 SPEVIRSWSH
+22 SPEVIRSWSY

-47 PEKDGLFCARIFGP
+47 PEKDGLFCAKIFGP
-61 IKDYECLCGKYKKK
+61 VKDYECLCGKYKKK

-95 RERFGHIELAAP
+95 RERFGHIELASP

-120 LGNLLGLTARDIE
+120 IGNLLGLTSRDIE

-140 YLVVEHP
+140 YLIVEHP
-147 DEDEEEAFEKDPNTI
+147 DEDQEEAFENDPNTI
-162 PFEDGGLTK
+162 PLMDGALTK
-171 WVKIYVKSEDE
+171 YVKLYVKSEEE
-182 FRSEYEYEHSDKY
+182 FREAYEYEHSEKY
-195 EYGMGAEKVKDV
+195 EYGMGAEKVKDI
-207 LSKIDLEAYAHKLRQ
+207 LSRIDLEAYAEKLRKEM
-222 QLKSYAVG
+222 KSYAIG
-230 FDELDEKFKQKHE
+230 YDELGPEFKENQE
-243 RLYKKVLH
+243 RLYKKVIT
-251 EIARKFAEFGI
+251 EVARRLAEVGI
-262 KFGDLVPTEKEL
+262 KFGEVIPTDKEI

-281 YYVIVDPKDTP
+281 YYVVIDPKDTS
-292 LQLGAIFHKEDIE
+292 LELGQLLHEEDYKKYVE
-305 KLKQEYGEDAFVAL
+305 ELGEDAFEVAK
-319 TGKEAIEELYKKY
+319 GPEAIEKLYKKY
-332 REQNKEIPVFDVI
+332 RETNPDIPVFEVI
-345 KDIVR
+345 KDSVR

-357 AEQKLKKLIRKLR
+357 AEQKLKKLVRRLR
-370 LIEAFI
+370 LIEGFI
-376 NSGNK
+376 KSGNR

-458 RRGRIVAQN
+458 RRGRIVTQN

-502 VVGPELQMHECGLPK
+502 VVGPELEMHECGLPK

-526 FVYRRLEE
+526 FIYRRLEE

-543 AKKMVEEKTPEV
+543 AKRMVEERAPEV

-619 SVEAQLE
+619 SVEAQIE
-626 SYILMLSTQNVLS
+626 SYVLMLSTQNILS

-649 SQDMILGAY
+649 SQDIILGAY
-658 YMTQVLEGV
+658 YLTQIVEGS
-667 KGEGKLFSNADE
+667 KGEGKLFANEDE
-679 AINAYQLGKVDL
+679 AILAYDLGKVDL
-691 LAKIKIRNRKKDGSK
+691 LAKIKVKKDGK
-706 IDPKAGNLLETTVG
+706 LIETTVG
-720 RLMFNS
+720 RLIFNQ

-760 VDTLDKL
+760 AETLDKL
-767 KKLGFEMAAKAG
+767 KALGFEYAARAA
-779 VSIAIDDLVVPDKKW
+779 VSISIDDLVVPKKKW
-794 EIVKKAEEEA
+794 EIVRKAEEAAE
-804 QKVWQQYVD
+804 KVWKQYVD
-813 GIITKGERHNKIID
+813 GIITKGERHNKVID

-842 QLEKSERVE
+842 EIEKAERVE
-851 NGKKYPGIF
+851 NGKRYPGIF

-908 SVVEYF
+908 TVVEYF

-945 QDVVITNEDCG
+945 QDVVITNDDCG
-956 TLNGITVSNIEE
+956 TLNGLAVSAIIES
-968 GGEIVVP
+968 GEIIVP
-975 LKDRI
+975 LRDRI
-980 VGRYAAEDIVDPI
+980 VGRYAAEDIIDPY
-993 TKEVIV
+993 TNEVIV
-999 PAGEE
+999 KAGEE
-1004 ITEEKAKDIENAGI
+1004 IDEEKAQAIEDAGI

-1031 KRGVCAKCYGRDLA
+1031 RRGVCAKCYGRDLA
-1045 QRKLVDIGEAVGIIA
+1045 QKKLVDIGEAVGIIA

-1079 GAATAKTAQSK
+1079 GAATAKKAQTK
-1090 HVASEEGI
+1090 HEATKEGY
-1098 VKLVNVKTVKNKEG
+1098 VKLLNVKTVTDREG
-1112 KILVIN
+1112 KELIIN
-1118 RDGAIF
+1118 RDGAIQ
-1124 IEDENGNVLERFAV
+1124 IVDENGKPLERFPV
-1138 PYGSVLKVED
+1138 SYGSILKVKE

-1159 EWDPFSIPI
+1159 EWDPFSTPI
-1168 IAETSGK
+1168 IAEVSGE
-1175 LELRDVILDVTVKEE
+1175 LELRDVILDVTLREE

-1196 KTNLEIN
+1196 KTILDIS

-1216 MIIKSDEGKEYVYD
+1216 IVIKGEDGKEYTYD
-1230 LPVNTLLLIPRD
+1230 LPVNTILMLSRD
-1242 KLTTKWDRCLACSE
+1242 QLETKWDKCLACTEAEHS
-1256 DEQADVYHNYLEV
+1256 DVYHNYLQV
-1269 REDFRVEAG
+1269 KKGLKVQAG
-1278 DTIAKIPR
+1278 DIIAKIPK
-1286 ERAKVRDIV
+1286 ETAKVRDIV

-1312 KAIVSEIDGYVRLY
+1312 KAVVSEIDGVVRIY
-1326 EDADEIILYNP
+1326 EDAEDIIVYNP
-1337 ITRESKTY
+1337 ITGESKTY
-1345 QVKKDSLVIV
+1345 DVPKDSLVIV
-1355 KNGQQVKKGQK
+1355 KNGQHVLEGQN
-1366 LTDDGSIVADFD
+1366 LTDDGSLKAEFEGV
-1378 GIVRLKSKGTKV
+1378 VRLKSKGFKV
-1390 VVFNKDTGLQ
+1390 IVFNPETGLQ
-1400 REYLIPKGKFIIV
+1400 KEYSIAKGKFIIV
-1413 KDGEFVKAGDPL
+1413 KDGETVKAGDPL

-1438 NGPEELAKFLVK
+1438 MGPEELAKFLVK

-1459 GVDINDKHFEVIIRQ
+1459 GVEINDKHFEVIIRQ

-1482 DPGDSRFLLNEI
+1482 DPGDSKFLLNEI
-1494 VDKVDFE
+1494 VDKVDLE
-1501 EESKKIIEEGG
+1501 EEIRRIVEEGG
-1512 KPPKAEPVL
+1512 RPPKAEPVL

-1530 TKSWISAASFQETTR
+1530 TRSWISAASFQETTR

-1556 DHLEGL
+1556 DKLEGL

-1574 GTGIRQYAEVD
+1574 GTGIRQYAEVE
-1585 AILVDEAEKAK
+1585 AILP
-1596 KEEAKETA
+1596 KEEIDKLSE

>member
-1 MKEENKA
+1 M
-8 KGLIPFESIRLSLA
+8 PFESIRLSLA
-22 SPEVIRSWSH
+22 SPEKIREWSH

-47 PEKDGLFCARIFGP
+47 PEKDGLFCAKIFGP
-61 IKDYECLCGKYKKK
+61 VKDYECLCGKYKKK

-95 RERFGHIELAAP
+95 RERFGHIELASP

-120 LGNLLGLTARDIE
+120 IGNLLGLTSRDIE

-140 YLVVEHP
+140 YLIVEHP
-147 DEDEEEAFEKDPNTI
+147 DEDKEEAFENDPNTI
-162 PFEDGGLTK
+162 PLRDGALTK
-171 WVKIYVKSEDE
+171 YVKLYVKSEEE
-182 FRSEYEYEHSDKY
+182 FRESYEYEQSDKY
-195 EYGMGAEKVKDV
+195 EYGMGAEKVKDI
-207 LSKIDLEAYAHKLRQ
+207 LSRIDLEAYAQKLRKEM
-222 QLKSYAVG
+222 KSYAIG
-230 FDELDEKFKQKHE
+230 FDELGSEFKQNQE
-243 RLYKKVLH
+243 RLYKKVIT
-251 EIARKFAEFGI
+251 EIARRFAEVGIRFGET
-262 KFGDLVPTEKEL
+262 VPTDKEI
-274 DAVLTKE
+274 DAVLSKD
-281 YYVIVDPKDTP
+281 YYVVVNPKDTE
-292 LQLGAIFHKEDIE
+292 LQLGELISEE
-305 KLKQEYGEDAFVAL
+305 KLKELKEKYGEDSFEVEKGTKAL
-319 TGKEAIEELYKKY
+319 ERLY
-332 REQNKEIPVFDVI
+332 REHKEKHPDIPIFEVI
-345 KDIVR
+345 KDSVR

-357 AEQKLKKLIRKLR
+357 AEQKLKKLVRRLR
-370 LIEAFI
+370 LIEGFI
-376 NSGNK
+376 KSGNR

-458 RRGRIVAQN
+458 RRGRIVTQN

-502 VVGPELQMHECGLPK
+502 VVGPELEMHQCGLPK

-526 FVYRRLEE
+526 FIYRRLEE

-543 AKKMVEEKTPEV
+543 AKRMVQEKAPEV

-619 SVEAQLE
+619 SVEAQIE
-626 SYILMLSTQNVLS
+626 AYVLMLSTQNILS

-649 SQDMILGAY
+649 SQDIILGAY
-658 YMTQVLEGV
+658 YLTQELEDA
-667 KGEGKLFSNADE
+667 KGQGKLFANEDE
-679 AINAYQLGKVDL
+679 AILAYDLGKVDL
-691 LAKIKIRNRKKDGSK
+691 LARIKVKKDGK
-706 IDPKAGNLLETTVG
+706 LIETTVG
-720 RLMFNS
+720 RLIFNRV
-726 ILPEGFR
+726 LPEGFR
-733 FVNEPLDKKKISK
+733 FVNEPLDKKKISR
-746 LISEIYEQFGNEIT
+746 LISEIYDQFGNET
-760 VDTLDKL
+760 TADTLDRL
-767 KKLGFEMAAKAG
+767 KELGFEYAAKAG
-779 VSIAIDDLVVPDKKW
+779 ISISIDDLVVPKNKW
-794 EIVKKAEEEA
+794 EIIRKAEEEA
-804 QKVWQQYVD
+804 ERVWKQYVD

-833 NEVTRLMFE
+833 NEVTKLLFE
-842 QLEKSERVE
+842 ELEKTTRIE

-903 FREGL
+903 FKEGL
-908 SVVEYF
+908 TIVEYF

-945 QDVVITNEDCG
+945 QDVIITNDDCG
-956 TLNGITVSNIEE
+956 TLNGLDVGAIIE
-968 GGEIVVP
+968 GGEIAVP

-980 VGRYAAEDIVDPI
+980 IGRYAAEDIYDPY
-993 TKEVIV
+993 TDELIV
-999 PAGEE
+999 KAGEE
-1004 ITEEKAKDIENAGI
+1004 IDEEKAQAIENAGI
-1018 EEVKIRSVLTCEQ
+1018 EQVKIRSVLTCEQ
-1031 KRGVCAKCYGRDLA
+1031 KRGVCAKCYGRDLS
-1045 QRKLVDIGEAVGIIA
+1045 QKKLVDIGEAVGIIA

-1079 GAATAKTAQSK
+1079 GAATAKAVQTK
-1090 HVASEEGI
+1090 HVASVEGT
-1098 VKLVNVKTVKNKEG
+1098 VKLLNVKTVKNREG
-1112 KILVIN
+1112 KVLVIN
-1118 RDGAIF
+1118 REGAIK
-1124 IEDENGNVLERFAV
+1124 IVDEEGKIKERFPV
-1138 PYGSVLKVED
+1138 PYGGILKVKD
-1148 GQKVKPGDVLV
+1148 GDKVKPGDVLV

-1168 IAETSGK
+1168 IAEKSGT
-1175 LELRDVILDVTVKEE
+1175 LELRDVILDVTLREE
-1190 KDPITG
+1190 RDNITG
-1196 KTNLEIN
+1196 KTIMDIS
-1203 FMRPKDAVLHTPR
+1203 FMRPKDAILHTPR
-1216 MIIKSDEGKEYVYD
+1216 MIIKGDDGKEYSYD
-1230 LPVNTLLLIPRD
+1230 LPVNTIIMLSREDLE
-1242 KLTTKWDRCLACSE
+1242 TKWDKCLACSE
-1256 DEQADVYHNYLEV
+1256 AEDADVYHNYLQVKEG
-1269 REDFRVEAG
+1269 FRVEAG
-1278 DTIAKIPR
+1278 DIIAKIPR
-1286 ERAKVRDIV
+1286 ETAKVRDIV

-1312 KAIVSEIDGYVRLY
+1312 KAIVSEIDGIVRIY
-1326 EDADEIILYNP
+1326 EDADDIIVYNP
-1337 ITRESKTY
+1337 LTGQSATY
-1345 QVKKDSLVIV
+1345 DVPKDALVLV
-1355 KNGQQVKKGQK
+1355 KNGQHVYEGQI
-1366 LTDDGSIVADFD
+1366 LTDDGSIKAEFEGV
-1378 GIVRLKSKGTKV
+1378 VRLKSKGYKII
-1390 VVFNKDTGLQ
+1390 VFNKDTGLQ
-1400 REYLIPKGKFIIV
+1400 REYSVPKGRFLQV
-1413 KDGEFVKAGDPL
+1413 KDGEVVKAGDPL

-1433 DILKI
+1433 DILRI
-1438 NGPEELAKFLVK
+1438 MGPEELAKFLVK
-1450 EVQMVYRLQ
+1450 EVQLVYRMQ
-1459 GVDINDKHFEVIIRQ
+1459 GVEINDKHFEVIIRQ

-1494 VDKVDFE
+1494 VDKVDLDE
-1501 EESKKIIEEGG
+1501 EIQRVIEEGG

-1530 TKSWISAASFQETTR
+1530 TRSWISAASFQETTR

-1556 DHLEGL
+1556 DKLEGL

-1574 GTGIRQYAEVD
+1574 GTGIRQYAE
-1585 AILVDEAEKAK
+1585 IEAVIP
-1596 KEEAKETA
+1596 KEEVEEKTE

>member
-1 MKEENKA
+1 MIDENKA
-8 KGLIPFESIRLSLA
+8 KGLMPFESIKLTLA
-22 SPEVIRSWSH
+22 SPEVIRSWSY

-47 PEKDGLFCARIFGP
+47 PEKDGLFCAKIFGP
-61 IKDYECLCGKYKKK
+61 VKDYECLCGKYKKK

-95 RERFGHIELAAP
+95 RERFGHIELASP

-120 LGNLLGLTARDIE
+120 IGNLLGLTSRDIE

-140 YLVVEHP
+140 YLIVEHP
-147 DEDEEEAFEKDPNTI
+147 DEDQEEAFENDPNTI
-162 PFEDGGLTK
+162 PLMDGALTK
-171 WVKIYVKSEDE
+171 YVKLYVKSEEE
-182 FRSEYEYEHSDKY
+182 FREAYEYEHSEKY
-195 EYGMGAEKVKDV
+195 EYGMGAEKVKDI
-207 LSKIDLEAYAHKLRQ
+207 LSRIDLEAYAEKLRKEM
-222 QLKSYAVG
+222 KSYAIG
-230 FDELDEKFKQKHE
+230 YDELGPEFKENQE
-243 RLYKKVLH
+243 RLYKKVIT
-251 EIARKFAEFGI
+251 EVARRLAEVGI
-262 KFGDLVPTEKEL
+262 KFGEVIPTDKEV
-274 DAVLTKE
+274 DAILTKE
-281 YYVIVDPKDTP
+281 YYVVIDPKDTS
-292 LQLGAIFHKEDIE
+292 LELGLLLHEEDYKKYVE
-305 KLKQEYGEDAFVAL
+305 ELGENAFEVAK
-319 TGKEAIEELYKKY
+319 GPEAIEKLYKKY
-332 REQNKEIPVFDVI
+332 RETNPDIPVFEVI
-345 KDIVR
+345 KDSVR

-357 AEQKLKKLIRKLR
+357 AEQKLKKLVRRLR
-370 LIEAFI
+370 LIEGFI
-376 NSGNK
+376 KSGNR

-458 RRGRIVAQN
+458 RRGRIVTQN

-502 VVGPELQMHECGLPK
+502 VVGPELEMHECGLPK

-526 FVYRRLEE
+526 FIYRRLEE

-543 AKKMVEEKTPEV
+543 AKRMVEERAPEV

-619 SVEAQLE
+619 SVEAQIE
-626 SYILMLSTQNVLS
+626 SYVLMLSTQNILS

-649 SQDMILGAY
+649 SQDIILGAY
-658 YMTQVLEGV
+658 YLTQIVEGS
-667 KGEGKLFSNADE
+667 KGEGKLFANEDE
-679 AINAYQLGKVDL
+679 AILAYDLGKVDL
-691 LAKIKIRNRKKDGSK
+691 LAKIKVKKDGK
-706 IDPKAGNLLETTVG
+706 LIETTVG
-720 RLMFNS
+720 RLIFNQ

-760 VDTLDKL
+760 AQTLDKL
-767 KKLGFEMAAKAG
+767 KALGFEYAAKAA
-779 VSIAIDDLVVPDKKW
+779 VSISIDDLVVPKKKW
-794 EIVKKAEEEA
+794 EIVRKAEEAAE
-804 QKVWQQYVD
+804 KVWKQYVD
-813 GIITKGERHNKIID
+813 GIITKGERHNKVID

-842 QLEKSERVE
+842 EIEKAERVE
-851 NGKKYPGIF
+851 NGKRYPGIF

-908 SVVEYF
+908 TVVEYF

-945 QDVVITNEDCG
+945 QDVVITNDDCG
-956 TLNGITVSNIEE
+956 TLNGLAVSAIIES
-968 GGEIVVP
+968 GEIIVP
-975 LKDRI
+975 LRDRI
-980 VGRYAAEDIVDPI
+980 VGRYAAEDIIDPY
-993 TKEVIV
+993 TNEVIV
-999 PAGEE
+999 KAGEE
-1004 ITEEKAKDIENAGI
+1004 IDEEKAQAIEDAGI

-1031 KRGVCAKCYGRDLA
+1031 RRGVCAKCYGRDLA
-1045 QRKLVDIGEAVGIIA
+1045 QKKLVDIGEAVGIIA

-1079 GAATAKTAQSK
+1079 GAATAKKAQTK
-1090 HVASEEGI
+1090 HEATKEGY
-1098 VKLVNVKTVKNKEG
+1098 VKLLNVKTVTDREG
-1112 KILVIN
+1112 KELIIN
-1118 RDGAIF
+1118 RDGAIQ
-1124 IEDENGNVLERFAV
+1124 IVDENGKPLERFPV
-1138 PYGSVLKVED
+1138 SYGSILKVKE

-1159 EWDPFSIPI
+1159 EWDPFSTPI
-1168 IAETSGK
+1168 IAEVSGE
-1175 LELRDVILDVTVKEE
+1175 LELRDVILDVTLREE

-1196 KTNLEIN
+1196 KTILDIS

-1216 MIIKSDEGKEYVYD
+1216 IVIKGEDGKEYTYD
-1230 LPVNTLLLIPRD
+1230 LPVNTILMLSRD
-1242 KLTTKWDRCLACSE
+1242 QLETKWDKCLACTEAEHS
-1256 DEQADVYHNYLEV
+1256 DVYHNYLQV
-1269 REDFRVEAG
+1269 KKGLKVQAG
-1278 DTIAKIPR
+1278 DIIAKIPK
-1286 ERAKVRDIV
+1286 ETAKVRDIV

-1312 KAIVSEIDGYVRLY
+1312 KAVVSEIDGVVRIY
-1326 EDADEIILYNP
+1326 EDAEDIIVYNP
-1337 ITRESKTY
+1337 ITGESKTY
-1345 QVKKDSLVIV
+1345 DVPKDSLVIV
-1355 KNGQQVKKGQK
+1355 KNGQHVLEGQN
-1366 LTDDGSIVADFD
+1366 LTDDGSLKAEFEGV
-1378 GIVRLKSKGTKV
+1378 VRLKSKGFKV
-1390 VVFNKDTGLQ
+1390 IVFNPETGLQ
-1400 REYLIPKGKFIIV
+1400 KEYSIAKGKFIIV
-1413 KDGEFVKAGDPL
+1413 KDGETVKAGDPL

-1438 NGPEELAKFLVK
+1438 MGPEELAKFLVK

-1459 GVDINDKHFEVIIRQ
+1459 GVEINDKHFEVIIRQ

-1482 DPGDSRFLLNEI
+1482 DPGDSKFLLNEI
-1494 VDKVDFE
+1494 VDKVDLE
-1501 EESKKIIEEGG
+1501 EEIRRIVEEGG
-1512 KPPKAEPVL
+1512 RPPKAEPVL

-1530 TKSWISAASFQETTR
+1530 TRSWISAASFQETTR

-1556 DHLEGL
+1556 DKLEGL

-1574 GTGIRQYAEVD
+1574 GTGIRQYAEVE
-1585 AILVDEAEKAK
+1585 AILP
-1596 KEEAKETA
+1596 KEEIDKLSE